1 MFCVISRVCNLPSY
15 EIHRRSI
22 GSDLFFTCPLS
33 FHGSFLIVAT
43 VVFLEFQN
51 KMSKMNSKDKDNKT
65 LHDKLKQF
73 FRINKGNYKSRE
85 DFTLTHDIEKEISSE
100 SPVHHR
106 TKAIK
111 DLCDAV
117 LNQQWEDRAAE
128 RLWNLVQDL
137 LGKDVPRE
145 HRHVTLNFL
154 RCLVQGQYTKLSS
167 LMRVKFFMVV
177 KDHDFPEDIGP
188 RLELLQSLTE
198 NGKDILHLE
207 ERMGPFL
214 LEWMPTVTG
223 GDGKRGAEFL
233 SLLVNVIK
241 FNSAYIDEDIIS
253 GLVQYICHLC
263 YYSNST
269 EVVSG
274 CLETLD
280 AIVCYSNL
288 QSDSLQTFIIAL
300 CRSVNVETYC
310 QISWK
315 IMRNLLGTHM
325 GHSALYT
332 MCRLL
337 QDLNFQRDVRLL
349 RGAVFYVNMGLW
361 GTHRIPKLECT
372 PTSVLP
378 SFYQALQCNHP
389 IVMYEVT
396 LSIQRLVNKYGTELW
411 DPTWSII
418 LDIIEEV
425 ITHTETINQPATRQV
440 SMSLHETINSIE
452 NLLDN
457 NNYKGCVQRFYD
469 LVERCSDTRPE
480 GSILKLIQYR
490 ASTIGP
496 TYYQWQLKLGNLM
509 ERYFKIETRTNIRVE
524 VLDVLTNVIQINRS
538 TYEDQLIERIV
549 VPYLQHIDMDP
560 DITIRNVAT
569 HLLVDLCLECDT
581 KRCLE
586 LLDILEK
593 IINKPFTSD
602 TPVMLDADIKD
613 VKTAVAGVI
622 KILTSKIYH
631 LPSSHAIRAYKVLVN
646 HLEQHYKDPSVFHDV
661 STIRYL
667 IFECFLK
674 IRADTLYHLG
684 FPDPPNTSVTKFSPY
699 LVLEHAATER
709 VNSSAGGNSP
719 PPTSPAPLQH
729 LSCQITHMSLAHA
742 CKAVISCIKQEKDW
756 KVLQLVLKELPQVM
770 QNRALVLSR
779 HSNDIDFFA
788 AALCSMV
795 SDKSLRLPE
804 SLYNVPS
811 KFTLSE
817 FRAHV
822 FPVLASLASY
832 HAHLEPNLQQRLIKC
847 LEVGLTAK
855 CASQCVTSLTT
866 CTLEMRDAMNKLL
879 TEVLLNLSKISA
891 TVHIAIPIL
900 EFLSTLTRLPK
911 VFASFIADQYMSV
924 FAILLPYTNPFKYNH
939 YTVSLAHHVI
949 AVWFLKCRLPF
960 RRDFVKF
967 ITTGLKANVI
977 VPFEEGHLMKS
988 DFSLINEDSSNRKRS
1003 SSLTEQGSRGRRE
1016 RPMMTNRIIGE
1027 SRALDLKPPIDE
1039 ALMTFHVE
1047 LTETCID
1054 LMARYT
1060 FSTYSARPKRL
1071 PTADFLLKEGQSMT
1085 WLLGNR
1091 LITVTT
1097 SGCSNKAMRGG
1108 LCDNCWVACKPGPQS
1123 PEHVKI
1129 SQSNLRRASSSET
1142 AKEEKLSRQSSGGHG
1157 SSNANTAA
1165 NSPTE
1170 ESKKSSEDFET
1181 TRKDMTSDKPEK
1193 DQVEP
1198 SKLEQILNSEKQED
1212 HVLCA
1217 CWCQGWA
1224 EIYVRR
1230 PTGDMSWIMRIQNSM
1245 QFETLM
1251 DFPIYDIM
1259 ALYML
1264 NQDLP
1269 SNKQQESMSEYSGD
1283 EAEDS
1288 VDKNIDQP
1296 QSDHSSMMKSVTSSS
1311 VSSGPIAI
1319 PSSPVRPSP
1328 SRQSSRDSLESL
1340 EEGEEDIRRSRNP
1353 VRRSNSSPEM
1363 SANWKNPFL
1372 SKEKLSLQQ
1381 QVDRD
1386 LSSVDLDAELK
1397 KHAKNA
1403 YTKDMRVSCEAIPE
1417 EIFGMGTTPP
1427 SSDNAADHPTGLRSQ
1442 RSYPGATQ
1450 VTQTIAMS
1458 TSNTVPPSP
1467 TTMQAPGNFLGIQ
1480 ARTTQI
1486 QSTMAK
1492 PPQSPTQIYSRL
1504 SSLDASQKQTS
1515 VSVESKPPIGRNNL
1529 GDKKDE
1535 RPDPSTLP
1543 PLPIPF
1549 RDRGHTISVMS
1560 PVKKSRG
1567 EWDNI
1572 RRGNSPRVKDPPRT
1586 GINPSFVF
1594 LQLYH
1599 TAHFGTTTEKP
1610 LLVPQTTAVQRAVTN
1625 LDRIQPYETHKI
1637 GVLYIGAGQASNE
1650 IEILA
1655 NQHGSLRYT
1664 EFLQRLGTLV
1674 RLKDVDE
1681 SVFLGGLDRN
1691 GENGNF
1697 AYIWQDD
1704 VTQVAFHVATLMPA
1718 KPSDPKCTSKK
1729 QHIGNNYVTVVYNE
1743 SGEPYNIQT
1752 VKGQFNYACVVIQP
1766 LDHGTNQV
1774 TVQAREE
1781 LAEHIGHSE
1790 PKIIS
1795 DQNLAILSRQLA
1807 LHANL
1812 ASMVSS
1818 SLKQNSHNPYAS
1830 NWLERLRHI
1839 KRLRNR
1845 VLQESTSNNSDGA
1858 TDELSPR
1865 SNKRVYMDDFTEY
1878 TT

>member
-1 MFCVISRVCNLPSY
+1 
-15 EIHRRSI
+15 
-22 GSDLFFTCPLS
+22 
-33 FHGSFLIVAT
+33 
-43 VVFLEFQN
+43 
-51 KMSKMNSKDKDNKT
+51 MSSKDKDNKT

-85 DFTLTHDIEKEISSE
+85 DFTLSHDIEKEISPD

-106 TKAIK
+106 TKVIK

-137 LGKDVPRE
+137 LGKDIPRE

-154 RCLVQGQYTKLSS
+154 KCLVQGQYSKLSS

-177 KDHDFPEDIGP
+177 KDHNIPEDIGP

-214 LEWMPTVTG
+214 LEWLPTVTND
-223 GDGKRGAEFL
+223 DGKRGAEFL
-233 SLLVNVIK
+233 SLLVNIIK
-241 FNSAYIDEDIIS
+241 FNSAYIDEHIIS
-253 GLVQYICHLC
+253 GLIQCICHLC
-263 YYSNST
+263 YYSNNT
-269 EVVSG
+269 DVVSG
-274 CLETLD
+274 CLEVLD
-280 AIVCYSNL
+280 AIVCYNNL
-288 QSDSLQTFIIAL
+288 QSDSLQMFIIAL

-337 QDLNFQRDVRLL
+337 QDTNYQRDVRLL

-361 GTHRIPKLECT
+361 GTHRIPKLVCT

-378 SFYQALQCNHP
+378 SFHQALQCNHP

-396 LSIQRLVNKYGTELW
+396 LSIQRLVNKCGAELHE
-411 DPTWSII
+411 PTWSII
-418 LDIIEEV
+418 LDIIEEIIV
-425 ITHTETINQPATRQV
+425 HTETSNQPATKQV
-440 SMSLHETINSIE
+440 SISLHETINNIE
-452 NLLDN
+452 NLLDIN
-457 NNYKGCVQRFYD
+457 HYNGYVQRFYN
-469 LVERCSDTRPE
+469 LVERCSNVRSE
-480 GSILKLIQYR
+480 SSVLKLIEYR
-490 ASTIGP
+490 ASRINP
-496 TYYQWQLKLGNLM
+496 MHHHWQSRLLSLM
-509 ERYFKIETRTNIRVE
+509 ELYYKTDTRTNIRVKA
-524 VLDVLTNVIQINRS
+524 LDVLANVIQVNRS
-538 TYEDQLIERIV
+538 QYEDELIERIV
-549 VPYLQHIDMDP
+549 VPYLQHVDMDP
-560 DITIRNVAT
+560 DITIRNVAAY
-569 HLLVDLCLECDT
+569 LLVDLCVECET

-586 LLDILEK
+586 FLDILEK
-593 IINKPFTSD
+593 IINKPFISD
-602 TPVMLDADIKD
+602 TSISIDADIKD
-613 VKTAVAGVI
+613 VKTAVVGII
-622 KILTSKIYH
+622 KILTFKMYH
-631 LPSSHAIRAYKVLVN
+631 LPSSHAICAYKILVN
-646 HLEQHYKDPSVFHDV
+646 HLEQHYKDPSVFHNV

-667 IFECFLK
+667 IFDCFLK
-674 IRADTLYHLG
+674 IRANTLYHLG
-684 FPDPPNTSVTKFSPY
+684 FLDPSNTTIIRYSPY
-699 LVLEHAATER
+699 LVLEHPPSER
-709 VNSSAGGNSP
+709 MSNAGGSNSP
-719 PPTSPAPLQH
+719 PPASPAPLQH
-729 LSCQITHMSLAHA
+729 ISCQITHMSLTYA

-756 KVLQLVLKELPQVM
+756 KVLQLVLKELPQIM
-770 QNRALVLSR
+770 QNRALILSW
-779 HSNDIDFFA
+779 HSSDIDFFA
-788 AALCSMV
+788 TALCSMV
-795 SDKSLRLPE
+795 SDKNLRLPE
-804 SLYNVPS
+804 SLYNVPL

-817 FRAHV
+817 FRVYV

-847 LEVGLTAK
+847 LEIGLTAK

-866 CTLEMRDAMNKLL
+866 CTLEMRGAMNKLL
-879 TEVLLNLSKISA
+879 TEVLSILTKISA

-911 VFASFIADQYMSV
+911 VFASFIGDQHMSV

-967 ITTGLKANVI
+967 ITTGLRANVI

-988 DFSLINEDSSNRKRS
+988 DFSSINEDSSNRKRS

-1016 RPMMTNRIIGE
+1016 RPIMTNRMIGE

-1039 ALMTFHVE
+1039 ALMNFHIE

-1071 PTADFLLKEGQSMT
+1071 PAADFLLKEGQSMT

-1108 LCDNCWVACKPGPQS
+1108 LCDNCWVACKSRPQS
-1123 PEHVKI
+1123 PEHIKS
-1129 SQSNLRRASSSET
+1129 SQTNLRRLSSLET
-1142 AKEEKLSRQSSGGHG
+1142 GKEEKLSRQSSGGHG
-1157 SSNANTAA
+1157 NSNANATA
-1165 NSPTE
+1165 NCPVE
-1170 ESKKSSEDFET
+1170 ESKKSIDDIDNTKREILMEKNK
-1181 TRKDMTSDKPEK
+1181 KDHKK
-1193 DQVEP
+1193 Q
-1198 SKLEQILNSEKQED
+1198 SKLEQILEIKKDEE

-1245 QFETLM
+1245 QFETPM
-1251 DFPIYDIM
+1251 DFPVHDIM
-1259 ALYML
+1259 ALYMP
-1264 NQDLP
+1264 LP
-1269 SNKQQESMSEYSGD
+1269 NGVLNKQQESTVDYSGD
-1283 EAEDS
+1283 EAEDGL
-1288 VDKNIDQP
+1288 DKNDLP
-1296 QSDHSSMMKSVTSSS
+1296 QSEQSSIMKSMTSSS

-1319 PSSPVRPSP
+1319 PGSPARPSP
-1328 SRQSSRDSLESL
+1328 SRQSSQDSFESL
-1340 EEGEEDIRRSRNP
+1340 EEGEDVDIRRARNP

-1372 SKEKLSLQQ
+1372 NKEKINLQQ
-1381 QVDRD
+1381 FDKD
-1386 LSSVDLDAELK
+1386 LSTMDIDIKLDAELK
-1397 KHAKNA
+1397 KHAK
-1403 YTKDMRVSCEAIPE
+1403 TTFSKDMRVSCEAIPE
-1417 EIFGMGTTPP
+1417 EMFSMGTTPP
-1427 SSDNAADHPTGLRSQ
+1427 SSENTTDHPSTLRSQ

-1450 VTQTIAMS
+1450 ATQITT

-1467 TTMQAPGNFLGIQ
+1467 TTAQAPTNFLTTQ
-1480 ARTTQI
+1480 VRTSQI
-1486 QSTMAK
+1486 QSTGTK
-1492 PPQSPTQIYSRL
+1492 PPQSPTQVYSRL
-1504 SSLDASQKQTS
+1504 VNYDTNQKQIP
-1515 VSVESKPPIGRNNL
+1515 VAIENKPPIGRNL
-1529 GDKKDE
+1529 LIDKKDE

-1560 PVKKSRG
+1560 PVTKSRN
-1567 EWDNI
+1567 EWNTA
-1572 RRGNSPRVKDPPRT
+1572 RRGNSPRIKESPRT

-1637 GVLYIGAGQASNE
+1637 GVLYVGPGQASNE
-1650 IEILA
+1650 VEILA
-1655 NQHGSLRYT
+1655 NQHGSDRYMK
-1664 EFLQRLGTLV
+1664 FLKDLGTLI

-1704 VTQVAFHVATLMPA
+1704 VTQVAFHVATLMPT
-1718 KPSDPKCTSKK
+1718 KQSDPKCTSKK

-1743 SGEPYNIQT
+1743 SGESYNIQT

-1795 DQNLAILSRQLA
+1795 DENLAILARQLA

-1818 SLKQNSHNPYAS
+1818 SLKQSSHNPYAS

-1845 VLQESTSNNSDGA
+1845 VLQESVNNNTDGNSD
-1858 TDELSPR
+1858 DLSPR

>member
-1 MFCVISRVCNLPSY
+1 
-15 EIHRRSI
+15 
-22 GSDLFFTCPLS
+22 
-33 FHGSFLIVAT
+33 
-43 VVFLEFQN
+43 
-51 KMSKMNSKDKDNKT
+51 MSKMSSKDKDNKT

-85 DFTLTHDIEKEISSE
+85 DYTLTTDLEKEISPE

-106 TKAIK
+106 TRAIK

-117 LNQQWEDRAAE
+117 LNQQWEDTAAE
-128 RLWNLVQDL
+128 RLWYLVQDL

-154 RCLVQGQYTKLSS
+154 RCLVQGQYSKLSS

-177 KDHDFPEDIGP
+177 KEHNIPEDIGP

-198 NGKDILHLE
+198 NGKDIIHLE

-214 LEWMPTVTG
+214 LEWMPIVTA
-223 GDGKRGAEFL
+223 GDGKRGSEFL

-241 FNSAYIDEDIIS
+241 FNSAYIDDDIIS

-274 CLETLD
+274 CLEALD

-288 QSDSLQTFIIAL
+288 HSDSLQTFIIAL
-300 CRSVNVETYC
+300 CGSVNVETYC

-337 QDLNFQRDVRLL
+337 QDVNFQRDVRLL

-361 GTHRIPKLECT
+361 GTHKIPKLECT

-378 SFYQALQCNHP
+378 SFYQALKCNHP

-396 LSIQRLVNKYGTELW
+396 LSIQRLVTKYGAELW

-425 ITHTETINQPATRQV
+425 ISHTETSNQPATRQV

-452 NLLDN
+452 NLLDTN
-457 NNYKGCVQRFYD
+457 RYNGCVQRFYE
-469 LVERCSDTRPE
+469 LVDRCSNTRPE
-480 GSILKLIQYR
+480 ASVLKLIEYR
-490 ASTIGP
+490 AHTIGP
-496 TYYQWQLKLGNLM
+496 THHQWQSRLTNLM
-509 ERYFKIETRTNIRVE
+509 ERYYKLETRTNVRVK
-524 VLDVLTNVIQINRS
+524 VLEVLTNVIQVNSRS
-538 TYEDQLIERIV
+538 RYEDELIERIV
-549 VPYLQHIDMDP
+549 VPYFQHIDADS
-560 DITIRNVAT
+560 DITIRNSVAY
-569 HLLVDLCLECDT
+569 LLVDLCLECDT

-586 LLDILEK
+586 LLDIIEK
-593 IINKPFTSD
+593 LINKPFCSD
-602 TPVMLDADIKD
+602 IPIAKDSDIKD
-613 VKTAVAGVI
+613 VKTAVVGVI
-622 KILTSKIYH
+622 KILTLKIYY

-646 HLEQHYKDPSVFHDV
+646 HLDQHYKEPTVFHDV

-674 IRADTLYHLG
+674 IRANTLYHLG
-684 FPDPPNTSVTKFSPY
+684 FPDAQNASVTRFSPY

-709 VNSSAGGNSP
+709 MNSGGGGSSP
-719 PPTSPAPLQH
+719 PPASPAPSH
-729 LSCQITHMSLAHA
+729 LSCQITHMSLSHA
-742 CKAVISCIKQEKDW
+742 CKAVISCIKSEKDW

-779 HSNDIDFFA
+779 HTNDIDCFA
-788 AALCSMV
+788 TALCSMV
-795 SDKSLRLPE
+795 SDKNLRLPE
-804 SLYNVPS
+804 SLYNVPP
-811 KFTLSE
+811 KFTISE
-817 FRAHV
+817 FRVHV

-832 HAHLEPNLQQRLIKC
+832 HAHLDPNLQQRLIKC

-866 CTLEMRDAMNKLL
+866 CILEMRDAMNKLL
-879 TEVLLNLSKISA
+879 SEVLLNLSKISA

-911 VFASFIADQYMSV
+911 VFASFIGDQYMSV
-924 FAILLPYTNPFKYNH
+924 FAILLPYTNPYKYDH

-960 RRDFVKF
+960 RRDFVRF
-967 ITTGLKANVI
+967 IITGLKANVLI
-977 VPFEEGHLMKS
+977 PFEEGHLMKS
-988 DFSLINEDSSNRKRS
+988 DFNFMNEDSSNRKRS

-1016 RPMMTNRIIGE
+1016 RPMMPNRMIGD
-1027 SRALDLKPPIDE
+1027 SKVSDLKPPIDE

-1071 PTADFLLKEGQSMT
+1071 STADFLLKEGQSMT
-1085 WLLGNR
+1085 WLLGNK

-1108 LCDNCWVACKPGPQS
+1108 LCDNCWVVCKPGPQS
-1123 PEHVKI
+1123 PEHTRT
-1129 SQSNLRRASSSET
+1129 SQPNLRRASSTET
-1142 AKEEKLSRQSSGGHG
+1142 AKEDKLSRQSSGGHG
-1157 SSNANTAA
+1157 SSTGNTAA
-1165 NSPTE
+1165 NSPIE
-1170 ESKKSSEDFET
+1170 ESKKA
-1181 TRKDMTSDKPEK
+1181 SDDLEPTKREFPVEK
-1193 DQVEP
+1193 MDKEPVES
-1198 SKLEQILNSEKQED
+1198 SKLEQILNSQKQEE

-1230 PTGDMSWIMRIQNSM
+1230 PTGDMSWIMRIQNST
-1245 QFETLM
+1245 QFEM
-1251 DFPIYDIM
+1251 HVDFPVHDIM
-1259 ALYML
+1259 ALYRP
-1264 NQDLP
+1264 NQDLLQR
-1269 SNKQQESMSEYSGD
+1269 QQESTSEYSGD
-1283 EAEDS
+1283 EGEDTA
-1288 VDKNIDQP
+1288 DKNLDQA
-1296 QSDHSSMMKSVTSSS
+1296 QTDHSCVLKSVTSSS
-1311 VSSGPIAI
+1311 TSSGPIAI
-1319 PSSPVRPSP
+1319 PGSPARPNP

-1340 EEGEEDIRRSRNP
+1340 EDGDDDLRRSRNP

-1372 SKEKLSLQQ
+1372 NKDKLNLQ
-1381 QVDRD
+1381 QVDRE
-1386 LSSVDLDAELK
+1386 LSSVDLEIKLDAESK
-1397 KHAKNA
+1397 NRAKNTYA
-1403 YTKDMRVSCEAIPE
+1403 KDMRVSCEAIPE

-1427 SSDNAADHPTGLRSQ
+1427 SSENASDHPSALRSQ

-1450 VTQTIAMS
+1450 VTQVITT

-1467 TTMQAPGNFLGIQ
+1467 TTLQVQGNFLGVQ
-1480 ARTTQI
+1480 ARTAQI
-1486 QSTMAK
+1486 QSSTAK
-1492 PPQSPTQIYSRL
+1492 PPQSPTQIYPRL
-1504 SSLDASQKQTS
+1504 SSLESGQKQATVGS
-1515 VSVESKPPIGRNNL
+1515 ENKPPIGRNHI

-1535 RPDPSTLP
+1535 RPDPSMLP
-1543 PLPIPF
+1543 PLPLPF

-1560 PVKKSRG
+1560 PVKKSRA
-1567 EWDNI
+1567 EWDTI
-1572 RRGNSPRVKDPPRT
+1572 RKGNSPRVKDPPKA

-1599 TAHFGTTTEKP
+1599 TAHFGSPSEKP
-1610 LLVPQTTAVQRAVTN
+1610 LLVPQTTAEQRAVTN

-1637 GVLYIGAGQASNE
+1637 GVLYVAPGQASNE
-1650 IEILA
+1650 AEILA

-1704 VTQVAFHVATLMPA
+1704 VTQVAFHVATLMPT
-1718 KPSDPKCTSKK
+1718 KSSDPKCTSKK

-1774 TVQAREE
+1774 TVQVKEE
-1781 LAEHIGHSE
+1781 LAKHIRHSE

-1818 SLKQNSHNPYAS
+1818 SLEQNSHSPYAS

-1845 VLQESTSNNSDGA
+1845 VQETTNNNPDGTA
-1858 TDELSPR
+1858 DDLSPR
-1865 SNKRVYMDDFTEY
+1865 SNKRIYIDDFTEY

>member
-1 MFCVISRVCNLPSY
+1 MILRKRLVLKVLYIIVQKQLKICAK
-15 EIHRRSI
+15 
-22 GSDLFFTCPLS
+22 LFS
-33 FHGSFLIVAT
+33 
-43 VVFLEFQN
+43 
-51 KMSKMNSKDKDNKT
+51 
-65 LHDKLKQF
+65 
-73 FRINKGNYKSRE
+73 
-85 DFTLTHDIEKEISSE
+85 ISS
-100 SPVHHR
+100 
-106 TKAIK
+106 
-111 DLCDAV
+111 
-117 LNQQWEDRAAE
+117 
-128 RLWNLVQDL
+128 
-137 LGKDVPRE
+137 GK
-145 HRHVTLNFL
+145 
-154 RCLVQGQYTKLSS
+154 
-167 LMRVKFFMVV
+167 
-177 KDHDFPEDIGP
+177 I
-188 RLELLQSLTE
+188 LELLQSLTE

-207 ERMGPFL
+207 EKMGPFL
-214 LEWMPTVTG
+214 LDWMPVVTA

-263 YYSNST
+263 YYSNSS

-274 CLETLD
+274 CLEALD

-300 CRSVNVETYC
+300 CGSVNVETYC

-337 QDLNFQRDVRLL
+337 QDTNFQRDVRLL

-361 GTHRIPKLECT
+361 GTHRIPKLVCT

-378 SFYQALQCNHP
+378 SFYQALKCNHP

-396 LSIQRLVNKYGTELW
+396 LSIQRLVNKYGPELW

-425 ITHTETINQPATRQV
+425 IAHTETSNQPATRQV
-440 SMSLHETINSIE
+440 FVSLHETINSIE
-452 NLLDN
+452 NLLDSN
-457 NNYKGCVQRFYD
+457 HYNGCVQRFYY
-469 LVERCSDTRPE
+469 LVERCSDTRSE
-480 GSILKLIQYR
+480 NSVLKLIEFR
-490 ASTIGP
+490 AGTIGP
-496 TYYQWQLKLGNLM
+496 THYQWQSKLATLM
-509 ERYFKIETRTNIRVE
+509 ERYYRIETRTNVRMK
-524 VLDVLTNVIQINRS
+524 VLDVLTNVVQVNRS
-538 TYEDQLIERIV
+538 RYEDELIERII
-549 VPYLQHIDMDP
+549 VPYFQHVDMDP
-560 DITIRNVAT
+560 DITIRNGVT
-569 HLLVDLCLECDT
+569 HLLVELCLECDT

-593 IINKPFTSD
+593 VINKPFTSD
-602 TPVMLDADIKD
+602 TPVNRDADIKD
-613 VKTAVAGVI
+613 VKTAVVGVI
-622 KILTSKIYH
+622 KILTSKIYY

-646 HLEQHYKDPSVFHDV
+646 HLEQHYKESSVFHDV

-674 IRADTLYHLG
+674 IRANTLYHLG
-684 FPDPPNTSVTKFSPY
+684 FPDAQNLSVTRFSPY
-699 LVLEHAATER
+699 LVLEHATSER
-709 VNSSAGGNSP
+709 MNSGGGGSSP
-719 PPTSPAPLQH
+719 PPVSPAPLQH

-742 CKAVISCIKQEKDW
+742 CKAVISCIKLEKDW
-756 KVLQLVLKELPQVM
+756 KVLQLVLKELPHVM
-770 QNRALVLSR
+770 QNRALILSR
-779 HSNDIDFFA
+779 HTNDIDHFA

-795 SDKSLRLPE
+795 SDKNLRLPE
-804 SLYNVPS
+804 SLYNVPP

-817 FRAHV
+817 FRVHV

-832 HAHLEPNLQQRLIKC
+832 HAHLEPNLQKCLIKC
-847 LEVGLTAK
+847 LEVGLKTK

-866 CTLEMRDAMNKLL
+866 CILEMRDAMNKLL
-879 TEVLLNLSKISA
+879 SEVLLNLSKISA

-900 EFLSTLTRLPK
+900 EFLSTLTRLPT
-911 VFASFIADQYMSV
+911 VFASFTGDQYMSI
-924 FAILLPYTNPFKYNH
+924 FAILLPYTNPFKYDH

-960 RRDFVKF
+960 RRDFVRF

-988 DFSLINEDSSNRKRS
+988 DFNFVNEDSSNRKRS

-1016 RPMMTNRIIGE
+1016 RPIMANRMIGDNKV
-1027 SRALDLKPPIDE
+1027 SDLKPPIDE

-1071 PTADFLLKEGQSMT
+1071 PAADFLLKEGQSMT
-1085 WLLGNR
+1085 WLLGNK

-1108 LCDNCWVACKPGPQS
+1108 LCDNCWVACKSGPQS
-1123 PEHVKI
+1123 PEHARA
-1129 SQSNLRRASSSET
+1129 SQSNLRRASSAEA
-1142 AKEEKLSRQSSGGHG
+1142 AKEDKLSRQSSGGHG
-1157 SSNANTAA
+1157 SSTVNTAA

-1170 ESKKSSEDFET
+1170 ELKKTDELDIT
-1181 TRKDMTSDKPEK
+1181 KKDYPVEKIEK
-1193 DQVEP
+1193 DQIEP
-1198 SKLEQILNSEKQED
+1198 SKLGQILNSEKQEE

-1230 PTGDMSWIMRIQNSM
+1230 PTGDISWIMRIQNSM
-1245 QFETLM
+1245 QFETNV
-1251 DFPIYDIM
+1251 DFPLYDIM
-1259 ALYML
+1259 ALYRP
-1264 NQDLP
+1264 NQYMQQ
-1269 SNKQQESMSEYSGD
+1269 KQQESTSECSGD
-1283 EAEDS
+1283 EAEDTS
-1288 VDKNIDQP
+1288 DKNMDQV
-1296 QSDHSSMMKSVTSSS
+1296 QGDYNVMKSVISF
-1311 VSSGPIAI
+1311 VSSGPITI
-1319 PSSPVRPSP
+1319 PSSPARPSP

-1340 EEGEEDIRRSRNP
+1340 EDGEDDLRRSRNP

-1372 SKEKLSLQQ
+1372 NKEKLNLQQ
-1381 QVDRD
+1381 LERD
-1386 LSSVDLDAELK
+1386 ISSTDSEVKLEAELK
-1397 KHAKNA
+1397 KHAKNTYA
-1403 YTKDMRVSCEAIPE
+1403 KDMRVSCEAIPE
-1417 EIFGMGTTPP
+1417 EMFGMGTTPP
-1427 SSDNAADHPTGLRSQ
+1427 SENISDHPVALRSQ

-1450 VTQTIAMS
+1450 VTQIITTT

-1467 TTMQAPGNFLGIQ
+1467 TTVQVQANFLGVQ
-1480 ARTTQI
+1480 GRTTQI
-1486 QSTMAK
+1486 QSSIAK
-1492 PPQSPTQIYSRL
+1492 QPQSPTQIYPRL
-1504 SSLDASQKQTS
+1504 SSLDSGQKQVPLGS
-1515 VSVESKPPIGRNNL
+1515 DNKPPIGRNHL
-1529 GDKKDE
+1529 ADKQKDDK
-1535 RPDPSTLP
+1535 PDPSMLP
-1543 PLPIPF
+1543 PLPLPF

-1560 PVKKSRG
+1560 PVKKSRA

-1572 RRGNSPRVKDPPRT
+1572 HRGNSPRVKETPKT

-1599 TAHFGTTTEKP
+1599 TAHFGAPSEKP

-1637 GVLYIGAGQASNE
+1637 GVLYVGPGQASNE
-1650 IEILA
+1650 TEILA

-1704 VTQVAFHVATLMPA
+1704 VTQVAFHVATLMPT
-1718 KPSDPKCTSKK
+1718 KLSDPKCTSKK

-1766 LDHGTNQV
+1766 LDYGTNQV
-1774 TVQAREE
+1774 TVQVKEE
-1781 LAEHIGHSE
+1781 LAKHIRHSE

-1818 SLKQNSHNPYAS
+1818 SLEQNSHNPYAS

-1845 VLQESTSNNSDGA
+1845 VLQESINNNPDGA
-1858 TDELSPR
+1858 TDDLSPR
-1865 SNKRVYMDDFTEY
+1865 SNKRIYMDDFTEY

>member
-1 MFCVISRVCNLPSY
+1 
-15 EIHRRSI
+15 
-22 GSDLFFTCPLS
+22 
-33 FHGSFLIVAT
+33 
-43 VVFLEFQN
+43 
-51 KMSKMNSKDKDNKT
+51 MSKMSSKDKDNKT

-73 FRINKGNYKSRE
+73 FRINRGNYKSRE
-85 DFTLTHDIEKEISSE
+85 DFTLTHDLEKEISPE

-128 RLWNLVQDL
+128 RLWYLVQDL
-137 LGKDVPRE
+137 LDKDVPRE

-154 RCLVQGQYTKLSS
+154 RCLVQGQYSKLSS

-177 KDHDFPEDIGP
+177 KEHNILEDIGP

-214 LEWMPTVTG
+214 LEWMPTVTA

-263 YYSNST
+263 YYSNSS

-274 CLETLD
+274 CLEALD

-300 CRSVNVETYC
+300 CGSVNVETYC

-337 QDLNFQRDVRLL
+337 QDTNFQRDVRVL

-361 GTHRIPKLECT
+361 GPHRIKKLECT

-378 SFYQALQCNHP
+378 SFYQALKCNHP
-389 IVMYEVT
+389 IVMYEVI
-396 LSIQRLVNKYGTELW
+396 LSIQRLVNKYGAELW

-425 ITHTETINQPATRQV
+425 ISHIETSNQPATRQV
-440 SMSLHETINSIE
+440 SVNLHETINSIE
-452 NLLDN
+452 NLLDSSHYN
-457 NNYKGCVQRFYD
+457 GCVQRFYD

-480 GSILKLIQYR
+480 CSVLKLIEYR
-490 ASTIGP
+490 AHTIGP
-496 TYYQWQLKLGNLM
+496 THYQWQPRLAGLM
-509 ERYFKIETRTNIRVE
+509 ERYYKIETRTNVRVK
-524 VLDVLTNVIQINRS
+524 VLEVLTNVIQVNRS
-538 TYEDQLIERIV
+538 RYEDELIERII
-549 VPYLQHIDMDP
+549 VPYFQHVDMDP
-560 DITIRNVAT
+560 DIIIRNGVA
-569 HLLVDLCLECDT
+569 HLLVDVCLECDT

-593 IINKPFTSD
+593 VINKPFSSD
-602 TPVMLDADIKD
+602 TPVTKDHDVKD
-613 VKTAVAGVI
+613 VKTAVVGVI
-622 KILTSKIYH
+622 KILMSKIYH
-631 LPSSHAIRAYKVLVN
+631 LPSNHAIRAYKVLVN
-646 HLEQHYKDPSVFHDV
+646 YLEQHYKEQSVFHDV

-674 IRADTLYHLG
+674 VRANKLYHLG
-684 FPDPPNTSVTKFSPY
+684 FPDAQNSIVTKFSPY
-699 LVLEHAATER
+699 VVLEHAATER
-709 VNSSAGGNSP
+709 MNSGGGGSSP
-719 PPTSPAPLQH
+719 PPVSPAPLQH
-729 LSCQITHMSLAHA
+729 LSCQITHISLAHA
-742 CKAVISCIKQEKDW
+742 CKAVISCIKSEKDW
-756 KVLQLVLKELPQVM
+756 KVLQLVLKELPQIM
-770 QNRALVLSR
+770 QNRALILSR
-779 HSNDIDFFA
+779 YTNDIDYFA
-788 AALCSMV
+788 NALCSMV

-804 SLYNVPS
+804 SLYNVPA
-811 KFTLSE
+811 KFTISE
-817 FRAHV
+817 FRIHV

-866 CTLEMRDAMNKLL
+866 CILEMRDTMNKLL
-879 TEVLLNLSKISA
+879 SEVLLNLSKISA

-911 VFASFIADQYMSV
+911 VFASFIGDQYMSV
-924 FAILLPYTNPFKYNH
+924 FAILLPYTNPFKYDH

-988 DFSLINEDSSNRKRS
+988 DFNFVNEDSSNRKRS

-1016 RPMMTNRIIGE
+1016 RPIMANRMIGDNKV
-1027 SRALDLKPPIDE
+1027 SSKQADLKPPIDE

-1071 PTADFLLKEGQSMT
+1071 PAADFLLKEGQSMT
-1085 WLLGNR
+1085 WLLGNK

-1108 LCDNCWVACKPGPQS
+1108 LCDNCWVACKPGSQS
-1123 PEHVKI
+1123 PDNAKA
-1129 SQSNLRRASSSET
+1129 SQSSLRRASSTET
-1142 AKEEKLSRQSSGGHG
+1142 AKEDKLSRQSSGGHG
-1157 SSNANTAA
+1157 SSTGNTAA

-1170 ESKKSSEDFET
+1170 ESKKNSEDLDATKNYVSE
-1181 TRKDMTSDKPEK
+1181 KLDK
-1193 DQVEP
+1193 DQAES
-1198 SKLEQILNSEKQED
+1198 SKLEQILNSEKQEE

-1245 QFETLM
+1245 QFETNI
-1251 DFPIYDIM
+1251 DFPVHDIM
-1259 ALYML
+1259 ALYRL
-1264 NQDLP
+1264 NQY
-1269 SNKQQESMSEYSGD
+1269 SVQKQQESTSECSGD
-1283 EAEDS
+1283 EAEDI
-1288 VDKNIDQP
+1288 VDRTVDQP
-1296 QSDHSSMMKSVTSSS
+1296 RNDYITKSVMSS

-1319 PSSPVRPSP
+1319 PGSPARPSP

-1340 EEGEEDIRRSRNP
+1340 EDGDDDLRRSRNP

-1372 SKEKLSLQQ
+1372 NKEKINLQ

-1386 LSSVDLDAELK
+1386 LSSADVEVKLEAELK

-1417 EIFGMGTTPP
+1417 EMFGMGTTPP
-1427 SSDNAADHPTGLRSQ
+1427 SENISDHPTALRSQ

-1450 VTQTIAMS
+1450 VSQIISTT

-1467 TTMQAPGNFLGIQ
+1467 TTIQAQGNFLGVQ
-1480 ARTTQI
+1480 GRATQI
-1486 QSTMAK
+1486 QSSISK
-1492 PPQSPTQIYSRL
+1492 PPQSPTQIYPRL
-1504 SSLDASQKQTS
+1504 SSLDSGQKQMPLGS
-1515 VSVESKPPIGRNNL
+1515 DSKPPIGRNHL
-1529 GDKKDE
+1529 ADKKDE
-1535 RPDPSTLP
+1535 KPDPSMLP
-1543 PLPIPF
+1543 PLPLHF

-1560 PVKKSRG
+1560 PVKKSRA

-1572 RRGNSPRVKDPPRT
+1572 RRGNSPRIKETSKT
-1586 GINPSFVF
+1586 GVNPSFVF

-1599 TAHFGTTTEKP
+1599 TAHFGSPSEKP

-1637 GVLYIGAGQASNE
+1637 GVLYVGPGQASNE
-1650 IEILA
+1650 TEILA

-1674 RLKDVDE
+1674 LLKDVDE

-1704 VTQVAFHVATLMPA
+1704 VTQVAFHVATLMPT

-1774 TVQAREE
+1774 TVQVKEE
-1781 LAEHIGHSE
+1781 LAKHIRHSE

-1812 ASMVSS
+1812 ASMISS
-1818 SLKQNSHNPYAS
+1818 SLEQNRHNPYAS

-1839 KRLRNR
+1839 KRLRKR
-1845 VLQESTSNNSDGA
+1845 VLQESTHNNPDGA
-1858 TDELSPR
+1858 TDDLSPR
-1865 SNKRVYMDDFTEY
+1865 SNNVSNDRKRIYMDDFTEY

>member
-1 MFCVISRVCNLPSY
+1 
-15 EIHRRSI
+15 
-22 GSDLFFTCPLS
+22 
-33 FHGSFLIVAT
+33 
-43 VVFLEFQN
+43 
-51 KMSKMNSKDKDNKT
+51 MSSKDKDNKT

-85 DFTLTHDIEKEISSE
+85 DFTLTHDLEKEISPE

-117 LNQQWEDRAAE
+117 LNQQWEDVAE
-128 RLWNLVQDL
+128 RLWYLVQDL
-137 LGKDVPRE
+137 LEKDVPRE

-154 RCLVQGQYTKLSS
+154 RCLVQGQYSKLSS

-177 KDHDFPEDIGP
+177 KEHNIPEDIGP

-198 NGKDILHLE
+198 NGKDISHLE

-214 LEWMPTVTG
+214 LEWMPVITT
-223 GDGKRGAEFL
+223 GDGRRGAEFL

-263 YYSNST
+263 YYSNSS

-274 CLETLD
+274 CLEALD
-280 AIVCYSNL
+280 AIVCYNNL

-300 CRSVNVETYC
+300 CGSVNVETYC

-337 QDLNFQRDVRLL
+337 QDANFQRDVRLL
-349 RGAVFYVNMGLW
+349 RGAVFYVNM
-361 GTHRIPKLECT
+361 
-372 PTSVLP
+372 VL
-378 SFYQALQCNHP
+378 FITLLFLKALKCNHP

-396 LSIQRLVNKYGTELW
+396 LSIQRLVNKYGAELW

-418 LDIIEEV
+418 
-425 ITHTETINQPATRQV
+425 
-440 SMSLHETINSIE
+440 
-452 NLLDN
+452 
-457 NNYKGCVQRFYD
+457 
-469 LVERCSDTRPE
+469 E
-480 GSILKLIQYR
+480 GSVLKLIEYR
-490 ASTIGP
+490 ARTIGP
-496 TYYQWQLKLGNLM
+496 THYQWQSKLANLM
-509 ERYFKIETRTNIRVE
+509 ERYYKIETRTSIRMK
-524 VLDVLTNVIQINRS
+524 VLDVLTNVIQVNRS
-538 TYEDQLIERIV
+538 RYEDELIERII
-549 VPYLQHIDMDP
+549 VPYFQHVDLDS
-560 DITIRNVAT
+560 DIIIRNGVVY
-569 HLLVDLCLECDT
+569 LLVDICLECDT

-593 IINKPFTSD
+593 VINKPFTSD
-602 TPVMLDADIKD
+602 TPVTKDADIKD
-613 VKTAVAGVI
+613 VKTAAVGVI
-622 KILTSKIYH
+622 KILIAKIYY

-646 HLEQHYKDPSVFHDV
+646 HLEQHYKEPSVFHDV

-674 IRADTLYHLG
+674 IRANTLYHLG
-684 FPDPPNTSVTKFSPY
+684 FPDAQNSSVTRFSPY
-699 LVLEHAATER
+699 LVLEHATAER
-709 VNSSAGGNSP
+709 MNSGGGGSSP
-719 PPTSPAPLQH
+719 PPVSPAPLQH

-742 CKAVISCIKQEKDW
+742 CKAVISCIKLEKDW

-770 QNRALVLSR
+770 QNRALILSR
-779 HSNDIDFFA
+779 HTNDIDYFA

-804 SLYNVPS
+804 SLYNVPP

-817 FRAHV
+817 FRVHV

-866 CTLEMRDAMNKLL
+866 CILEMRDAMNKLL
-879 TEVLLNLSKISA
+879 SEVLLNLSKIS
-891 TVHIAIPIL
+891 
-900 EFLSTLTRLPK
+900 LTRLPK
-911 VFASFIADQYMSV
+911 VFASFIGDQYMSV
-924 FAILLPYTNPFKYNH
+924 FAILLPYTNPFKYDH

-960 RRDFVKF
+960 RRDFVRF
-967 ITTGLKANVI
+967 ITT
-977 VPFEEGHLMKS
+977 
-988 DFSLINEDSSNRKRS
+988 
-1003 SSLTEQGSRGRRE
+1003 GSRGRRE
-1016 RPMMTNRIIGE
+1016 RPIMANRMIGDNKV
-1027 SRALDLKPPIDE
+1027 SDLKPPIDE

-1071 PTADFLLKEGQSMT
+1071 PAADFLLKEGQSMT
-1085 WLLGNR
+1085 WLLGNK

-1108 LCDNCWVACKPGPQS
+1108 LCDNCWVACKPGLQS
-1123 PEHVKI
+1123 PEHGKA
-1129 SQSNLRRASSSET
+1129 SQSNLRRASSTET
-1142 AKEEKLSRQSSGGHG
+1142 AKEDKLSRQSSGGHG
-1157 SSNANTAA
+1157 NSTANTAA

-1170 ESKKSSEDFET
+1170 ESKKTSEDLDVTKKNYPAEKT
-1181 TRKDMTSDKPEK
+1181 DK
-1193 DQVEP
+1193 DQIES
-1198 SKLEQILNSEKQED
+1198 SKLEQILNSEKQEE

-1245 QFETLM
+1245 QFETNI
-1251 DFPIYDIM
+1251 DFPVYDIM
-1259 ALYML
+1259 ALYRP
-1264 NQDLP
+1264 NQDLMQ
-1269 SNKQQESMSEYSGD
+1269 KQQESTSECSGD
-1283 EAEDS
+1283 EIEDIA
-1288 VDKNIDQP
+1288 DKNVDQVR
-1296 QSDHSSMMKSVTSSS
+1296 SDHNVMKSVISS

-1319 PSSPVRPSP
+1319 PGSPARPSP

-1340 EEGEEDIRRSRNP
+1340 EDGEDDLRRSRNP

-1372 SKEKLSLQQ
+1372 NKEKLNLQ

-1386 LSSVDLDAELK
+1386 ISSADIEVKLDAELK
-1397 KHAKNA
+1397 KHAKNTYA
-1403 YTKDMRVSCEAIPE
+1403 KDMRVSCEAIPE
-1417 EIFGMGTTPP
+1417 EMFGMGTTPP
-1427 SSDNAADHPTGLRSQ
+1427 SENASDHPSALRSQ

-1450 VTQTIAMS
+1450 VTQIITTT

-1467 TTMQAPGNFLGIQ
+1467 TTVQVQGNFLGVQ
-1480 ARTTQI
+1480 GRTTQI
-1486 QSTMAK
+1486 QSSTTK
-1492 PPQSPTQIYSRL
+1492 PPQSPTQIYPRL
-1504 SSLDASQKQTS
+1504 SSLDSGQKNMLLGS
-1515 VSVESKPPIGRNNL
+1515 DCKPPIGRNHL
-1529 GDKKDE
+1529 PDKQKDE
-1535 RPDPSTLP
+1535 KPDPSMLP
-1543 PLPIPF
+1543 PLPLPF

-1572 RRGNSPRVKDPPRT
+1572 RRGNSPRVKDTPKT

-1599 TAHFGTTTEKP
+1599 TAHFGSPSEKP

-1637 GVLYIGAGQASNE
+1637 GVLYVGPGQASNE
-1650 IEILA
+1650 TEILA

-1704 VTQVAFHVATLMPA
+1704 VTQVAFHVATLMPT
-1718 KPSDPKCTSKK
+1718 KLSDPKCTSKK

-1774 TVQAREE
+1774 TVQVKEE
-1781 LAEHIGHSE
+1781 LAKHIRHSE

-1818 SLKQNSHNPYAS
+1818 SLEQNSHNPYAS

-1845 VLQESTSNNSDGA
+1845 VLQESINNNPDGA
-1858 TDELSPR
+1858 TDDLSPR
-1865 SNKRVYMDDFTEY
+1865 SNKRIYMDDFTEY

>member
-1 MFCVISRVCNLPSY
+1 
-15 EIHRRSI
+15 
-22 GSDLFFTCPLS
+22 
-33 FHGSFLIVAT
+33 
-43 VVFLEFQN
+43 
-51 KMSKMNSKDKDNKT
+51 MSSKDKDNKT

-73 FRINKGNYKSRE
+73 FRINKGNYKNRE
-85 DFTLTHDIEKEISSE
+85 DFTLTHELEKEISPE

-111 DLCDAV
+111 DLCEAV
-117 LNQQWEDRAAE
+117 LHQQWEDKAAE
-128 RLWNLVQDL
+128 RLWYLVQDL
-137 LGKDVPRE
+137 LEKDVSRE

-154 RCLVQGQYTKLSS
+154 RCLVQGQYSKLSS

-177 KDHDFPEDIGP
+177 KEHNIPEDIGP
-188 RLELLQSLTE
+188 R
-198 NGKDILHLE
+198 
-207 ERMGPFL
+207 
-214 LEWMPTVTG
+214 
-223 GDGKRGAEFL
+223 
-233 SLLVNVIK
+233 
-241 FNSAYIDEDIIS
+241 
-253 GLVQYICHLC
+253 YICHLC
-263 YYSNST
+263 YYSNSS

-274 CLETLD
+274 CLEALD

-300 CRSVNVETYC
+300 CGSVNVETYC

-337 QDLNFQRDVRLL
+337 QDTNFQRDVRLL

-361 GTHRIPKLECT
+361 GTHRIPKLVCT

-378 SFYQALQCNHP
+378 SFYQALKCNHP

-396 LSIQRLVNKYGTELW
+396 LSIQRLVNKYGPELW

-425 ITHTETINQPATRQV
+425 IAHTESSNQPATKQV
-440 SMSLHETINSIE
+440 FVSLHETINSIE
-452 NLLDN
+452 NLLDSN
-457 NNYKGCVQRFYD
+457 HYNGCIQRFYH
-469 LVERCSDTRPE
+469 LVERCSDTRSE
-480 GSILKLIQYR
+480 NSVLKLIEFR
-490 ASTIGP
+490 AGTIGP
-496 TYYQWQLKLGNLM
+496 THYQWQSKLATLM
-509 ERYFKIETRTNIRVE
+509 ERYYRIETRTNVRMK
-524 VLDVLTNVIQINRS
+524 VLDVLTNVVQVNRS
-538 TYEDQLIERIV
+538 RYEDELIERII
-549 VPYLQHIDMDP
+549 VPYFQHVDMDP
-560 DITIRNVAT
+560 DITIRNGVT
-569 HLLVDLCLECDT
+569 YLLVELCFECDT

-593 IINKPFTSD
+593 VINKPFTSD
-602 TPVMLDADIKD
+602 TPVNRDADIKD
-613 VKTAVAGVI
+613 VKTAVVGVI
-622 KILTSKIYH
+622 KILTSKIYY

-646 HLEQHYKDPSVFHDV
+646 HLEQHYKESSVFHDV

-674 IRADTLYHLG
+674 IRANTLYHLG
-684 FPDPPNTSVTKFSPY
+684 FPDAQNSSVTRFSPY
-699 LVLEHAATER
+699 LVLEHATSER
-709 VNSSAGGNSP
+709 MNSGGGGSSP
-719 PPTSPAPLQH
+719 PPVSPAPLQH
-729 LSCQITHMSLAHA
+729 LSCQITYMSLAHA
-742 CKAVISCIKQEKDW
+742 CKAVISCIKLEKDW

-770 QNRALVLSR
+770 QNRALILSR
-779 HSNDIDFFA
+779 HTNDIDHFA

-804 SLYNVPS
+804 SLYNVPP

-817 FRAHV
+817 FRVHV

-866 CTLEMRDAMNKLL
+866 CILEMRDAMNKLL
-879 TEVLLNLSKISA
+879 SEVLLNLSKISA

-911 VFASFIADQYMSV
+911 VFASFIGDQYMSV
-924 FAILLPYTNPFKYNH
+924 FAILLPYTNPFKYDH

-960 RRDFVKF
+960 RRDFVRF

-988 DFSLINEDSSNRKRS
+988 DFNFVNEDSSNRKRS

-1016 RPMMTNRIIGE
+1016 RPIMANRMIGDNKV
-1027 SRALDLKPPIDE
+1027 SDLKPPIDE

-1071 PTADFLLKEGQSMT
+1071 PAADFLLKEGQSMT
-1085 WLLGNR
+1085 WLLGNK

-1108 LCDNCWVACKPGPQS
+1108 LCDNCWVACKSGPQS
-1123 PEHVKI
+1123 PEHARA
-1129 SQSNLRRASSSET
+1129 SQSNLRRASSTET
-1142 AKEEKLSRQSSGGHG
+1142 AKEDKLSRQSSGGHG
-1157 SSNANTAA
+1157 SSTANTAA

-1170 ESKKSSEDFET
+1170 ELKKTDDLDIT
-1181 TRKDMTSDKPEK
+1181 KKDYPAERTEK
-1193 DQVEP
+1193 DQIES
-1198 SKLEQILNSEKQED
+1198 SKLGQILNSEKQEE

-1230 PTGDMSWIMRIQNSM
+1230 PTGDISWIMRIQNSM
-1245 QFETLM
+1245 QFETNM
-1251 DFPIYDIM
+1251 DFPLYDIM
-1259 ALYML
+1259 ALYRP
-1264 NQDLP
+1264 NQYMQQ
-1269 SNKQQESMSEYSGD
+1269 KQQESTSECSGD
-1283 EAEDS
+1283 EAEDTS
-1288 VDKNIDQP
+1288 DKNMDQMRG
-1296 QSDHSSMMKSVTSSS
+1296 DYNVMKSVISF

-1319 PSSPVRPSP
+1319 PSSPARPSP

-1340 EEGEEDIRRSRNP
+1340 EDGEDDLRRSRNP

-1372 SKEKLSLQQ
+1372 NKEKLNLQQ
-1381 QVDRD
+1381 LERD
-1386 LSSVDLDAELK
+1386 VSSTDSEVKLEAELK
-1397 KHAKNA
+1397 KHAKNTYA
-1403 YTKDMRVSCEAIPE
+1403 KDMRVSCEAIPE
-1417 EIFGMGTTPP
+1417 EMFGMGTTPP
-1427 SSDNAADHPTGLRSQ
+1427 SENISDHPAALRSQ

-1450 VTQTIAMS
+1450 VTQIITTT

-1467 TTMQAPGNFLGIQ
+1467 TTVQVQGNFLGVQ
-1480 ARTTQI
+1480 GRTTQI
-1486 QSTMAK
+1486 QSSIVK
-1492 PPQSPTQIYSRL
+1492 QPQSPTQIYPRL
-1504 SSLDASQKQTS
+1504 SSLDSGQKQVPLGS
-1515 VSVESKPPIGRNNL
+1515 DSKPPIGRNHL
-1529 GDKKDE
+1529 ADKQKDDK
-1535 RPDPSTLP
+1535 PDPSMLP
-1543 PLPIPF
+1543 PLPLPF

-1560 PVKKSRG
+1560 PVKKPRT

-1572 RRGNSPRVKDPPRT
+1572 RRGNSPRVKETPKT

-1599 TAHFGTTTEKP
+1599 TAHFGAPSEKP

-1637 GVLYIGAGQASNE
+1637 GVLYVGPGQASNE
-1650 IEILA
+1650 TEILA

-1704 VTQVAFHVATLMPA
+1704 VTQVAFHVATLMPT
-1718 KPSDPKCTSKK
+1718 KLSDPKCTSKK

-1766 LDHGTNQV
+1766 LDYGTNQV
-1774 TVQAREE
+1774 TVQVKEE
-1781 LAEHIGHSE
+1781 LAKHIRHSE

-1818 SLKQNSHNPYAS
+1818 SLEQNSHNPYAS

-1845 VLQESTSNNSDGA
+1845 VLQESINNNPDGA
-1858 TDELSPR
+1858 TDDLSPR
-1865 SNKRVYMDDFTEY
+1865 SNKRIHMDDFTEY

>member
-1 MFCVISRVCNLPSY
+1 
-15 EIHRRSI
+15 
-22 GSDLFFTCPLS
+22 
-33 FHGSFLIVAT
+33 
-43 VVFLEFQN
+43 
-51 KMSKMNSKDKDNKT
+51 MSKMNSKDKDNKT

-73 FRINKGNYKSRE
+73 FRINKGSYKSRE
-85 DFTLTHDIEKEISSE
+85 DFTLTHDIEKEISPD

-111 DLCDAV
+111 ELSDAV

-128 RLWNLVQDL
+128 RLWSLVQDL
-137 LGKDVPRE
+137 LAKDVPRE
-145 HRHVTLNFL
+145 YRHLTLNFL
-154 RCLVQGQYTKLSS
+154 KCLVQGQYSKLSS

-177 KDHDFPEDIGP
+177 KEYDIPEDIGP
-188 RLELLQSLTE
+188 RLELLQTLTE
-198 NGKDILHLE
+198 HGKDILHLE

-214 LEWMPTVTG
+214 LEWMPTVTA

-241 FNSAYIDEDIIS
+241 FNSAYIDEDIVS
-253 GLVQYICHLC
+253 GLVQYISHLC
-263 YYSNST
+263 YYSNNT

-274 CLETLD
+274 CLEALD
-280 AIVCYSNL
+280 AIMCYSNL

-310 QISWK
+310 QTSWK

-325 GHSALYT
+325 GHCALYT

-337 QDLNFQRDVRLL
+337 QDVNFQRDVRLL

-361 GTHRIPKLECT
+361 GAHRIPKLECT
-372 PTSVLP
+372 PASVLP

-396 LSIQRLVNKYGTELW
+396 LSIQRLVNKYGNELW

-418 LDIIEEV
+418 LDIIEQI
-425 ITHTETINQPATRQV
+425 ITHTETSNQPATRQV
-440 SMSLHETINSIE
+440 SISLHETITNIE
-452 NLLDN
+452 SLLDA
-457 NNYKGCVQRFYD
+457 NNYNGCIQRFYD
-469 LVERCSDTRPE
+469 LVERCSDSRPE
-480 GSILKLIQYR
+480 GSVLKLIEYR

-496 TYYQWQLKLGNLM
+496 TYYQWQAKLGSLM
-509 ERYFKIETRTNIRVE
+509 ERYYKNETRTTIRMK
-524 VLDVLTNVIQINRS
+524 VLDVLTNVIRVNRS
-538 TYEDQLIERIV
+538 RYEDELIERIV
-549 VPYLQHIDMDP
+549 VPHTQHVDIDP
-560 DITIRNVAT
+560 DITIRTVTAN
-569 HLLVDLCLECDT
+569 LLIDLCLECDT
-581 KRCLE
+581 KRCIE

-602 TPVMLDADIKD
+602 IPISMDADIKD
-613 VKTAVAGVI
+613 VKTAVVGII
-622 KILTSKIYH
+622 KIFTSKIYR
-631 LPSSHAIRAYKVLVN
+631 LPSSHAIYAYKVLVN
-646 HLEQHYKDPSVFHDV
+646 HLEQHYKEPSVFHDV
-661 STIRYL
+661 STTRYL

-674 IRADTLYHLG
+674 IRANSLCHLG
-684 FPDPPNTSVTKFSPY
+684 MLEAPNATRFSPY
-699 LVLEHAATER
+699 LVLEHGATER
-709 VNSSAGGNSP
+709 MNSAGGGNSP
-719 PPTSPAPLQH
+719 PPASPVPLQH
-729 LSCQITHMSLAHA
+729 LSCHITPMSLTHG
-742 CKAVISCIKQEKDW
+742 CKTIISCIKQEKDW
-756 KVLQLVLKELPQVM
+756 KVLYLILKELPQVM

-779 HSNDIDFFA
+779 HNDIDFFA

-804 SLYNVPS
+804 SLYNVPP

-817 FRAHV
+817 FRVYV

-855 CASQCVTSLTT
+855 CASQCVTSLTI

-891 TVHIAIPIL
+891 TVYIAIPIL

-911 VFASFIADQYMSV
+911 VFASFIGDQYMSV

-967 ITTGLKANVI
+967 IITGLKANVI

-988 DFSLINEDSSNRKRS
+988 DFSIINEDSSNRKRS

-1016 RPMMTNRIIGE
+1016 RPIMANRMIGE

-1039 ALMTFHVE
+1039 ALMNFHIE

-1060 FSTYSARPKRL
+1060 FSNYSARPKRL
-1071 PTADFLLKEGQSMT
+1071 PAADFLLKEGQSMT
-1085 WLLGNR
+1085 WILGNK

-1108 LCDNCWVACKPGPQS
+1108 LCDNCWAACKPGLLLLD
-1123 PEHVKI
+1123 HTRT
-1129 SQSNLRRASSSET
+1129 SQSNLQRTSSVET
-1142 AKEEKLSRQSSGGHG
+1142 SKEDKLSRQSSGGHG
-1157 SSNANTAA
+1157 SSTANTAT

-1170 ESKKSSEDFET
+1170 ESKKSTED
-1181 TRKDMTSDKPEK
+1181 SDSVKKEFLIEKTDK
-1193 DQVEP
+1193 DQIEL
-1198 SKLEQILNSEKQED
+1198 SKLGQILNSDKQD
-1212 HVLCA
+1212 GHILCA

-1230 PTGDMSWIMRIQNSM
+1230 PTGDMSWITRIQNST
-1245 QFETLM
+1245 QFETPM
-1251 DFPIYDIM
+1251 DFPAHDIM
-1259 ALYML
+1259 ALYMP
-1264 NQDLP
+1264 NQDIIP
-1269 SNKQQESMSEYSGD
+1269 NKQQEAASEYSDD
-1283 EAEDS
+1283 EAEDIPN
-1288 VDKNIDQP
+1288 KNIN
-1296 QSDHSSMMKSVTSSS
+1296 QSQSESSVKSVLSS

-1319 PSSPVRPSP
+1319 PGSPARPSP

-1340 EEGEEDIRRSRNP
+1340 EEGEEDMRRSRNP

-1372 SKEKLSLQQ
+1372 NKEKLNVQQ
-1381 QVDRD
+1381 QLDKDFTCSD
-1386 LSSVDLDAELK
+1386 LEIKLDAELK
-1397 KHAKNA
+1397 KHSKNI

-1427 SSDNAADHPTGLRSQ
+1427 SSENIGDHPSALRSQ

-1450 VTQTIAMS
+1450 VTQTIS
-1458 TSNTVPPSP
+1458 VTVSNTVPPSP
-1467 TTMQAPGNFLGIQ
+1467 TTVQAPGNYLGIQ
-1480 ARTTQI
+1480 IRPTQI
-1486 QSTMAK
+1486 QSSTSKA
-1492 PPQSPTQIYSRL
+1492 PQSPTQIYSRL
-1504 SSLDASQKQTS
+1504 SSLDYSQKQM
-1515 VSVESKPPIGRNNL
+1515 SVENKPPVGRNF
-1529 GDKKDE
+1529 GDKQKDE
-1535 RPDPSTLP
+1535 RPDPSMLP
-1543 PLPIPF
+1543 PLPITIPF

-1567 EWDNI
+1567 EWDNM

-1599 TAHFGTTTEKP
+1599 AAHFGTTTEKP
-1610 LLVPQTTAVQRAVTN
+1610 LLVPQTTAIQRAVTN

-1637 GVLYIGAGQASNE
+1637 GVLYVGPGQASNE
-1650 IEILA
+1650 TEILA
-1655 NQHGSLRYT
+1655 NQHGPLRYT
-1664 EFLQRLGTLV
+1664 EFLKRLGTLI

-1681 SVFLGGLDRN
+1681 NVFLGGLDRN
-1691 GENGNF
+1691 GENGDF

-1704 VTQVAFHVATLMPA
+1704 VTQVAFHVATLMPTKA
-1718 KPSDPKCTSKK
+1718 SDPKCTSKK
-1729 QHIGNNYVTVVYNE
+1729 THIGNNYVTLVYNE
-1743 SGEPYNIQT
+1743 SDETYNIQT

-1812 ASMVSS
+1812 ASMVCS

-1845 VLQESTSNNSDGA
+1845 VLQESVNNNPDTA
-1858 TDELSPR
+1858 ADELSPR
-1865 SNKRVYMDDFTEY
+1865 TNKRVYMDDFTEY

>member
-1 MFCVISRVCNLPSY
+1 
-15 EIHRRSI
+15 
-22 GSDLFFTCPLS
+22 
-33 FHGSFLIVAT
+33 
-43 VVFLEFQN
+43 
-51 KMSKMNSKDKDNKT
+51 MNSKDKDNKT
-65 LHDKLKQF
+65 LDKLKQF

-85 DFTLTHDIEKEISSE
+85 DFTLTHDIEKEISPD

-111 DLCDAV
+111 ELSDAV

-137 LGKDVPRE
+137 LAKDVPRE
-145 HRHVTLNFL
+145 YRHLTLNFL
-154 RCLVQGQYTKLSS
+154 KCLVQGQYSKLSS

-177 KDHDFPEDIGP
+177 KEYDIPEDIGP
-188 RLELLQSLTE
+188 RLELLQTLTE
-198 NGKDILHLE
+198 HGKDILHLE

-214 LEWMPTVTG
+214 LEWMPTVTA

-241 FNSAYIDEDIIS
+241 FNSAYIDEDIVS
-253 GLVQYICHLC
+253 GLVQYISHLC
-263 YYSNST
+263 YYSNNT

-274 CLETLD
+274 CLEALD
-280 AIVCYSNL
+280 AIMCYSNL

-310 QISWK
+310 QTSWK

-325 GHSALYT
+325 GHCALYT

-337 QDLNFQRDVRLL
+337 QDVNFQRDVRLL

-361 GTHRIPKLECT
+361 GAHRIPKLECT
-372 PTSVLP
+372 PASVLP

-396 LSIQRLVNKYGTELW
+396 LSIQRLVNKFGNELW

-418 LDIIEEV
+418 LDIIEQ
-425 ITHTETINQPATRQV
+425 IIIHTETSNQPATKQV
-440 SMSLHETINSIE
+440 SISLHETITNIE
-452 NLLDN
+452 SLLDA
-457 NNYKGCVQRFYD
+457 NNYNGCIPRFYD
-469 LVERCSDTRPE
+469 LVERCSDSRPE
-480 GSILKLIQYR
+480 GSVLKLIEYR

-496 TYYQWQLKLGNLM
+496 TYYQWQAKLGSLM
-509 ERYFKIETRTNIRVE
+509 ERYYKNETRT
-524 VLDVLTNVIQINRS
+524 
-538 TYEDQLIERIV
+538 
-549 VPYLQHIDMDP
+549 
-560 DITIRNVAT
+560 TIRM
-569 HLLVDLCLECDT
+569 
-581 KRCLE
+581 
-586 LLDILEK
+586 K

-602 TPVMLDADIKD
+602 TPVSMDADIKD
-613 VKTAVAGVI
+613 VKTAVVGVI
-622 KILTSKIYH
+622 KIFTSKIYR
-631 LPSSHAIRAYKVLVN
+631 LPSSHAIYAYKILVN
-646 HLEQHYKDPSVFHDV
+646 HLEQHYKEPSVFHDV
-661 STIRYL
+661 STTRYL

-674 IRADTLYHLG
+674 IRANSLSHLG
-684 FPDPPNTSVTKFSPY
+684 ILEPPNAIRFSPY
-699 LVLEHAATER
+699 LVLEHGATER
-709 VNSSAGGNSP
+709 MNSAGGGSSP
-719 PPTSPAPLQH
+719 PPASPVPLQH
-729 LSCQITHMSLAHA
+729 LSCHITPMSLTHG
-742 CKAVISCIKQEKDW
+742 CKTIISCIKQEKDW
-756 KVLQLVLKELPQVM
+756 KVLYLILKELPQVM

-804 SLYNVPS
+804 SLYNVPP

-817 FRAHV
+817 FR
-822 FPVLASLASY
+822 
-832 HAHLEPNLQQRLIKC
+832 
-847 LEVGLTAK
+847 VGLTAK
-855 CASQCVTSLTT
+855 CASQCVTSLTI

-891 TVHIAIPIL
+891 TVYIAIPIL

-911 VFASFIADQYMSV
+911 VFASFIGDQYMSV

-988 DFSLINEDSSNRKRS
+988 DFSIVNEDSSNRKRS

-1016 RPMMTNRIIGE
+1016 RPIMANRMIGE

-1039 ALMTFHVE
+1039 ALMNFHIE

-1060 FSTYSARPKRL
+1060 FSNYSARPKRL
-1071 PTADFLLKEGQSMT
+1071 PAADFLLKEGQSMT
-1085 WLLGNR
+1085 WILGNK

-1108 LCDNCWVACKPGPQS
+1108 LCDNCWAACKPES
-1123 PEHVKI
+1123 LLLLDHTRT
-1129 SQSNLRRASSSET
+1129 SQSNLQRTSSIET
-1142 AKEEKLSRQSSGGHG
+1142 SKEDKLSRQSSGGHG
-1157 SSNANTAA
+1157 SSNANTAT

-1170 ESKKSSEDFET
+1170 ESKKSTED
-1181 TRKDMTSDKPEK
+1181 SDSMKKEFLTEKTDK
-1193 DQVEP
+1193 DQIEL
-1198 SKLEQILNSEKQED
+1198 SKLGQILNSDKQD
-1212 HVLCA
+1212 GHILCA

-1230 PTGDMSWIMRIQNSM
+1230 PTGDMSWITRIQNST
-1245 QFETLM
+1245 QFETPM
-1251 DFPIYDIM
+1251 DFPAHDIM
-1259 ALYML
+1259 ALYMP
-1264 NQDLP
+1264 NQNVIP
-1269 SNKQQESMSEYSGD
+1269 NKQQEAASEYSDD
-1283 EAEDS
+1283 EGEEIPN
-1288 VDKNIDQP
+1288 KNIN
-1296 QSDHSSMMKSVTSSS
+1296 QSQSESSVKSVLSSI
-1311 VSSGPIAI
+1311 SSGPIAI
-1319 PSSPVRPSP
+1319 PGSPARPSP

-1340 EEGEEDIRRSRNP
+1340 EEGEEDTRRSRNP

-1372 SKEKLSLQQ
+1372 NKEKLNVQQ
-1381 QVDRD
+1381 QLDKDFVCSD
-1386 LSSVDLDAELK
+1386 LEIKLDAELK
-1397 KHAKNA
+1397 KHSKNI

-1427 SSDNAADHPTGLRSQ
+1427 SSENTGDHPTTLRSQ

-1450 VTQTIAMS
+1450 VTQTIS
-1458 TSNTVPPSP
+1458 VTVSNTVPPSP
-1467 TTMQAPGNFLGIQ
+1467 TTVQAPGNYLGIQ
-1480 ARTTQI
+1480 IRPTQI
-1486 QSTMAK
+1486 QSSTAK
-1492 PPQSPTQIYSRL
+1492 APQSPTQIYSRL
-1504 SSLDASQKQTS
+1504 SSLDYSQKQM
-1515 VSVESKPPIGRNNL
+1515 SVENKPPIGRNF
-1529 GDKKDE
+1529 GDKQKDE
-1535 RPDPSTLP
+1535 RPDPSMLP
-1543 PLPIPF
+1543 PLPITIPF

-1567 EWDNI
+1567 EWDNM

-1599 TAHFGTTTEKP
+1599 AAHFGTTTEKP
-1610 LLVPQTTAVQRAVTN
+1610 LLVPQTTAIQRAVTN

-1637 GVLYIGAGQASNE
+1637 GVLYVGPGQASNE
-1650 IEILA
+1650 TEILA

-1664 EFLQRLGTLV
+1664 EFLHRLGTLI

-1681 SVFLGGLDRN
+1681 NVFLGGLDRN
-1691 GENGNF
+1691 GENGDF

-1704 VTQVAFHVATLMPA
+1704 VTQVAFHVATLMPTKA
-1718 KPSDPKCTSKK
+1718 SDPKCTSKK
-1729 QHIGNNYVTVVYNE
+1729 THIGNNYVTLVYNE
-1743 SGEPYNIQT
+1743 SDEAYNIQT

-1812 ASMVSS
+1812 ASMVCS

-1845 VLQESTSNNSDGA
+1845 VLQESVNNNPDTA

>member
-1 MFCVISRVCNLPSY
+1 
-15 EIHRRSI
+15 
-22 GSDLFFTCPLS
+22 
-33 FHGSFLIVAT
+33 
-43 VVFLEFQN
+43 
-51 KMSKMNSKDKDNKT
+51 MSKMNSKDKDNKNF
-65 LHDKLKQF
+65 HDKLKQF
-73 FRINKGNYKSRE
+73 FRISKGNYKNRE
-85 DFTLTHDIEKEISSE
+85 DFTLTHDIEKEISPD

-145 HRHVTLNFL
+145 HRHLTLNFL
-154 RCLVQGQYTKLSS
+154 KCLVQGQYSKLSS

-177 KDHDFPEDIGP
+177 KDYDIPEDIGP
-188 RLELLQSLTE
+188 RLELLQTLTE
-198 NGKDILHLE
+198 HGKDILHLE
-207 ERMGPFL
+207 EKMGPFL
-214 LEWMPTVTG
+214 LEWMPTVTA

-241 FNSAYIDEDIIS
+241 FNSAYIDEDIVS
-253 GLVQYICHLC
+253 GLVQYISHLC
-263 YYSNST
+263 YCSNNT
-269 EVVSG
+269 EIVSG
-274 CLETLD
+274 CLEALD
-280 AIVCYSNL
+280 AIMCYSNL

-310 QISWK
+310 QTSWK

-325 GHSALYT
+325 GHCALNT

-337 QDLNFQRDVRLL
+337 QDSNFQRDACLL
-349 RGAVFYVNMGLW
+349 RGAVFYINMGLW

-396 LSIQRLVNKYGTELW
+396 LSIQRLVNKYGNELW
-411 DPTWSII
+411 NFTWSII
-418 LDIIEEV
+418 LDIIEEIIV
-425 ITHTETINQPATRQV
+425 HIETSNQPATKQV
-440 SMSLHETINSIE
+440 STSLHETITNIE
-452 NLLDN
+452 SLLDA
-457 NNYKGCVQRFYD
+457 NNYNGSVQRFYD
-469 LVERCSDTRPE
+469 LVERCSDSRPE
-480 GSILKLIQYR
+480 ASVIKLIEYR

-496 TYYQWQLKLGNLM
+496 TFNQWQVKLGSLM
-509 ERYFKIETRTNIRVE
+509 ERYYKIETRTTIRMK
-524 VLDVLTNVIQINRS
+524 VLDILTNVIRVNRPRF
-538 TYEDQLIERIV
+538 EDELIERIV
-549 VPYLQHIDMDP
+549 VPYMLHVDTDP
-560 DITIRNVAT
+560 DITIRTVAAN
-569 HLLVDLCLECDT
+569 LLVDVCLECDT
-581 KRCLE
+581 KRCVE

-602 TPVMLDADIKD
+602 TSVTVDADIKD
-613 VKTAVAGVI
+613 VKTAVVGVI
-622 KILTSKIYH
+622 KIFSSKIYR
-631 LPSSHAIRAYKVLVN
+631 LPSSHAICAYKVLVN
-646 HLEQHYKDPSVFHDV
+646 HLEQHYKDPSVFHV
-661 STIRYL
+661 STTRYL

-674 IRADTLYHLG
+674 IRANSLYHLG
-684 FPDPPNTSVTKFSPY
+684 IPDSPNAAVTRFSPY
-699 LVLEHAATER
+699 LVLEHGTTER
-709 VNSSAGGNSP
+709 MSSAGGSNSP
-719 PPTSPAPLQH
+719 PPASPVPIQH
-729 LSCQITHMSLAHA
+729 LSCNITSMSLTHG
-742 CKAVISCIKQEKDW
+742 CKAIISCIKQEKDW
-756 KVLQLVLKELPQVM
+756 KILNLILKELPQVM

-779 HSNDIDFFA
+779 HSNDVDFFA

-804 SLYNVPS
+804 SLYNVPP
-811 KFTLSE
+811 KFTLSD
-817 FRAHV
+817 FRVYV

-832 HAHLEPNLQQRLIKC
+832 HGYLEPNLQQRLIKC
-847 LEVGLTAK
+847 LELGLTAK
-855 CASQCVTSLTT
+855 CASQCVTSLTS
-866 CTLEMRDAMNKLL
+866 CTLEMRDVMNKLL
-879 TEVLLNLSKISA
+879 PEVLLNLSKISA
-891 TVHIAIPIL
+891 TVYIAIPIL

-911 VFASFIADQYMSV
+911 VFASFIGDQYMSV
-924 FAILLPYTNPFKYNH
+924 FAISLPYTNPFKYNH

-967 ITTGLKANVI
+967 ITVGLKANAI
-977 VPFEEGHLMKS
+977 VPFEEGSHLMKS
-988 DFSLINEDSSNRKRS
+988 DFSVINEDSSNRKRS

-1016 RPMMTNRIIGE
+1016 RPIMTNRMMGE

-1039 ALMTFHVE
+1039 ALMNFHIE

-1060 FSTYSARPKRL
+1060 FSNYSARPKRS
-1071 PTADFLLKEGQSMT
+1071 PAADFLLKEGQSMT
-1085 WLLGNR
+1085 WILGNR

-1108 LCDNCWVACKPGPQS
+1108 LCDNCWAACKSGFS
-1123 PEHVKI
+1123 LLDYTKT
-1129 SQSNLRRASSSET
+1129 SQSTLQRTSSAET
-1142 AKEEKLSRQSSGGHG
+1142 SKEDKLSRQSSGGHG
-1157 SSNANTAA
+1157 SSNANTAT

-1170 ESKKSSEDFET
+1170 ESKKSTEDSDFTKKEFLVE
-1181 TRKDMTSDKPEK
+1181 KDDR

-1198 SKLEQILNSEKQED
+1198 SKLEQILNKDKQEENI
-1212 HVLCA
+1212 LCA

-1230 PTGDMSWIMRIQNSM
+1230 PTGDTSWIMRIQNST
-1245 QFETLM
+1245 QFETPT
-1251 DFPIYDIM
+1251 DFPVHDIM
-1259 ALYML
+1259 ALYMT
-1264 NQDLP
+1264 NQDTI
-1269 SNKQQESMSEYSGD
+1269 SNKQQQEVVSEYSDD
-1283 EAEDS
+1283 EAEDAPNKS
-1288 VDKNIDQP
+1288 NNSQN
-1296 QSDHSSMMKSVTSSS
+1296 DHSGKSMVSSS

-1319 PSSPVRPSP
+1319 PGSPARPSP
-1328 SRQSSRDSLESL
+1328 SRQSSKDSLESL
-1340 EEGEEDIRRSRNP
+1340 EEGEEDTRRSRNR

-1372 SKEKLSLQQ
+1372 NKEKLNVQQ
-1381 QVDRD
+1381 QVDKDFSSTD
-1386 LSSVDLDAELK
+1386 LEIKLDAELK
-1397 KHAKNA
+1397 KHSKTIH
-1403 YTKDMRVSCEAIPE
+1403 TKDMRVSCEAIPE
-1417 EIFGMGTTPP
+1417 EISGMGTTPP
-1427 SSDNAADHPTGLRSQ
+1427 SSENTAEHPSTLRSQ

-1450 VTQTIAMS
+1450 ITQNIPT
-1458 TSNTVPPSP
+1458 TSSSTVPPSP
-1467 TTMQAPGNFLGIQ
+1467 TTVQAPGNYLGIQ
-1480 ARTTQI
+1480 RSVQL
-1486 QSTMAK
+1486 QSSVAK
-1492 PPQSPTQIYSRL
+1492 APQSPTQIYSHRL
-1504 SSLDASQKQTS
+1504 STFDYSQKQVPLT
-1515 VSVESKPPIGRNNL
+1515 VESKPPIGRNHFS
-1529 GDKKDE
+1529 DKKDE

-1560 PVKKSRG
+1560 PVKKSR
-1567 EWDNI
+1567 EWDNM

-1586 GINPSFVF
+1586 GINPSSVF

-1599 TAHFGTTTEKP
+1599 TAHFATTTEKP
-1610 LLVPQTTAVQRAVTN
+1610 LLVPQTTAIQRVVTN

-1637 GVLYIGAGQASNE
+1637 GVLYVGPGQASNE

-1674 RLKDVDE
+1674 RLKNVDE
-1681 SVFLGGLDRN
+1681 NVFLGGLDRN
-1691 GENGNF
+1691 GENGDF

-1704 VTQVAFHVATLMPA
+1704 VTQVAFHVATLMPTKA
-1718 KPSDPKCTSKK
+1718 SDPKCTSKK
-1729 QHIGNNYVTVVYNE
+1729 THIGNDYVTLIYNE
-1743 SGEPYNIQT
+1743 SDEPYNIQT

-1790 PKIIS
+1790 PKITS
-1795 DQNLAILSRQLA
+1795 DQNLALLSVQLA

-1812 ASMVSS
+1812 ASMVCS

-1839 KRLRNR
+1839 KRLKNR
-1845 VLQESTSNNSDGA
+1845 VISESVNNNPDTTA
-1858 TDELSPR
+1858 DELQNPKSPKA
-1865 SNKRVYMDDFTEY
+1865 NNHQIKVKGVYMDDFTEY

>member
-1 MFCVISRVCNLPSY
+1 
-15 EIHRRSI
+15 
-22 GSDLFFTCPLS
+22 
-33 FHGSFLIVAT
+33 
-43 VVFLEFQN
+43 
-51 KMSKMNSKDKDNKT
+51 MSSKDKDNKT

-85 DFTLTHDIEKEISSE
+85 DFTLSHDIEKEISPD

-106 TKAIK
+106 TKVIK

-137 LGKDVPRE
+137 LGKDIPRE
-145 HRHVTLNFL
+145 HRHITLNFL
-154 RCLVQGQYTKLSS
+154 RCLVQGQYSKLSS

-177 KDHDFPEDIGP
+177 KDHNIPEDIGP

-214 LEWMPTVTG
+214 LEWLPTITNE
-223 GDGKRGAEFL
+223 DGKRGAEFL
-233 SLLVNVIK
+233 SLLVNIIK
-241 FNSAYIDEDIIS
+241 FNSAYIDEHIIS
-253 GLVQYICHLC
+253 GLIQCICHLC
-263 YYSNST
+263 YYSNNT
-269 EVVSG
+269 DVVSG
-274 CLETLD
+274 CLEVLD

-288 QSDSLQTFIIAL
+288 QSDSLQMFIIAL

-332 MCRLL
+332 MCHLL
-337 QDLNFQRDVRLL
+337 QDINFQRDVRLL

-361 GTHRIPKLECT
+361 GTHRIPKLVCT

-378 SFYQALQCNHP
+378 SFHQALQCNHP

-396 LSIQRLVNKYGTELW
+396 LSIQRLVNKCGAELHE
-411 DPTWSII
+411 PTWSII

-425 ITHTETINQPATRQV
+425 IIHTETSNQPATKQV
-440 SMSLHETINSIE
+440 SISLHETINSIE
-452 NLLDN
+452 NLLDIN
-457 NNYKGCVQRFYD
+457 HYNGYVQRFYN
-469 LVERCSDTRPE
+469 LVERCSNVRSE
-480 GSILKLIQYR
+480 SSILKLIEYR
-490 ASTIGP
+490 ACTISP
-496 TYYQWQLKLGNLM
+496 MHHHWQSRLLSLM
-509 ERYFKIETRTNIRVE
+509 ELYYKTDTRTNIRVKA
-524 VLDVLTNVIQINRS
+524 LNILANVIQVNRS
-538 TYEDQLIERIV
+538 QYEDELIERIV
-549 VPYLQHIDMDP
+549 VPYLQHVDMDP
-560 DITIRNVAT
+560 DITIRNVAAYF
-569 HLLVDLCLECDT
+569 LVDLCIECET

-602 TPVMLDADIKD
+602 TLISMDTDVKD
-613 VKTAVAGVI
+613 VKTAVIGII
-622 KILTSKIYH
+622 KILTFKMYH
-631 LPSSHAIRAYKVLVN
+631 LPSSHAICAYKILVN
-646 HLEQHYKDPSVFHDV
+646 HLEQHYKDPSVFHNV

-667 IFECFLK
+667 IFDCFLK
-674 IRADTLYHLG
+674 IRANTLYHLG
-684 FPDPPNTSVTKFSPY
+684 FLDPSNATVIRYSPY
-699 LVLEHAATER
+699 LVLEHAPSER
-709 VNSSAGGNSP
+709 MNNAGGSSSP
-719 PPTSPAPLQH
+719 PPASPAPLQH
-729 LSCQITHMSLAHA
+729 LSCQVTHMSLAHA

-788 AALCSMV
+788 TALCSMV

-804 SLYNVPS
+804 SLYNVPP

-817 FRAHV
+817 FRVYV

-847 LEVGLTAK
+847 LEIGLTAK

-879 TEVLLNLSKISA
+879 TEVLSILTKISA

-911 VFASFIADQYMSV
+911 VFASFIGDQYMSV

-967 ITTGLKANVI
+967 ITTGLQANAI
-977 VPFEEGHLMKS
+977 VPFEEGHLMKP

-1016 RPMMTNRIIGE
+1016 RPIMTNRMIGE
-1027 SRALDLKPPIDE
+1027 SRASDLKPPIDK
-1039 ALMTFHVE
+1039 ALMNFHIE

-1071 PTADFLLKEGQSMT
+1071 PAADFLLKEGQSMT

-1108 LCDNCWVACKPGPQS
+1108 LCDNCWVACKSRPQS
-1123 PEHVKI
+1123 PEHTKS
-1129 SQSNLRRASSSET
+1129 SQTNLRRISSFET
-1142 AKEEKLSRQSSGGHG
+1142 GKDEKLSRQSSGGHG

-1170 ESKKSSEDFET
+1170 ESKKSLDDIDT
-1181 TRKDMTSDKPEK
+1181 TKRENLVEKSEK
-1193 DQVEP
+1193 DHGEP
-1198 SKLEQILNSEKQED
+1198 SKLEQILNSEKHEE

-1245 QFETLM
+1245 QLETPM
-1251 DFPIYDIM
+1251 DFPVHDIM
-1259 ALYML
+1259 ALYM
-1264 NQDLP
+1264 P
-1269 SNKQQESMSEYSGD
+1269 HSNGVSSKQQESTAEYSGD
-1283 EAEDS
+1283 EAEDGP
-1288 VDKNIDQP
+1288 DKNDLP
-1296 QSDHSSMMKSVTSSS
+1296 QSEQSSVMKSMTSSS

-1319 PSSPVRPSP
+1319 PGSPARPSP
-1328 SRQSSRDSLESL
+1328 SRQSSQDSFESL
-1340 EEGEEDIRRSRNP
+1340 EEGDDDIRRSRNP

-1372 SKEKLSLQQ
+1372 NKEKVILQQ
-1381 QVDRD
+1381 LDKDLLPVD
-1386 LSSVDLDAELK
+1386 VDIKLDAELK
-1397 KHAKNA
+1397 KHAK
-1403 YTKDMRVSCEAIPE
+1403 TTFSKDMRVSCEAIPE
-1417 EIFGMGTTPP
+1417 EMFSMGTTPP
-1427 SSDNAADHPTGLRSQ
+1427 SSENTADHPSTLRSQ

-1450 VTQTIAMS
+1450 MTQIITT

-1467 TTMQAPGNFLGIQ
+1467 TTVQAPGSFLTTQ
-1480 ARTTQI
+1480 ARTSQI
-1486 QSTMAK
+1486 QTTGTK
-1492 PPQSPTQIYSRL
+1492 PPQSPTQVYSRL
-1504 SSLDASQKQTS
+1504 VNYDTNQKLMQLTI
-1515 VSVESKPPIGRNNL
+1515 ENKPPIGRNL
-1529 GDKKDE
+1529 LIDKKDE
-1535 RPDPSTLP
+1535 RPDPSALP

-1560 PVKKSRG
+1560 PVKKSRS
-1567 EWDNI
+1567 EWDTV
-1572 RRGNSPRVKDPPRT
+1572 RRGNSPRIKESPRT

-1637 GVLYIGAGQASNE
+1637 GVLYVGPGQASNE
-1650 IEILA
+1650 VEILA
-1655 NQHGSLRYT
+1655 NQHGSVRYM
-1664 EFLQRLGTLV
+1664 EFLQRLGTLI

-1704 VTQVAFHVATLMPA
+1704 VTQVAFHVATLMPT

-1795 DQNLAILSRQLA
+1795 DQNLAILARQLA

-1845 VLQESTSNNSDGA
+1845 VLQESVNNNSDGSS
-1858 TDELSPR
+1858 DDLSPK

>member
-1 MFCVISRVCNLPSY
+1 
-15 EIHRRSI
+15 
-22 GSDLFFTCPLS
+22 
-33 FHGSFLIVAT
+33 
-43 VVFLEFQN
+43 
-51 KMSKMNSKDKDNKT
+51 MNSKDKDNKT
-65 LHDKLKQF
+65 IDKLKQF

-85 DFTLTHDIEKEISSE
+85 DFTLTQDIEKVISSE
-100 SPVHHR
+100 SPVHQR

-111 DLCDAV
+111 DLCDPV
-117 LNQQWEDRAAE
+117 LNQQWEDRAPE
-128 RLWNLVQDL
+128 RLWSLVEDL
-137 LGKDVPRE
+137 LNKDVPRE
-145 HRHVTLNFL
+145 HRHIALNFL
-154 RCLVQGQYTKLSS
+154 CCLVQGQYTKLSS
-167 LMRVKFFMVV
+167 LMRVKFFKVV
-177 KDHDFPEDIGP
+177 KDHDIIEDISP
-188 RLELLQSLTE
+188 RLELLQKLTD

-207 ERMGPFL
+207 EKMGPFL
-214 LEWMPTVTG
+214 LEWMPIVTG

-241 FNSAYIDEDIIS
+241 YNSAYIDEDIIS

-263 YYSNST
+263 YYSNSS

-280 AIVCYSNL
+280 TIVGYNINL
-288 QSDSLQTFIIAL
+288 QSDSLQTFITAL
-300 CRSVNVETYC
+300 CRSVNVESYC

-315 IMRNLLGTHM
+315 IMRKLLGTHM

-337 QDLNFQRDVRLL
+337 QDPNFQRDVRLL

-372 PTSVLP
+372 PISVLP
-378 SFYQALQCNHP
+378 SFIQALKCNHP

-396 LSIQRLVNKYGTELW
+396 LSIQRLVNKFGPDLQE
-411 DPTWSII
+411 PTWGVV
-418 LDIIEEV
+418 LDIIEQV
-425 ITHTETINQPATRQV
+425 IAHTETSNQPATKQV
-440 SMSLHETINSIE
+440 SSSLHETINSIE
-452 NLLDN
+452 NLVDTSQYN
-457 NNYKGCVQRFYD
+457 GCLQRFYE
-469 LVERCSDTRPE
+469 LVERCSDARPE
-480 GSILKLIQYR
+480 ISILKLIDHR
-490 ASTIGP
+490 AASIGP
-496 TYYQWQLKLGNLM
+496 TYYKWQSKLATLM
-509 ERYFKIETRTNIRVE
+509 ERYYKTETRTNIRVK
-524 VLDVLTNVIQINRS
+524 VLDVVTKVIQVNRS
-538 TYEDQLIERIV
+538 KYEDELIERIV
-549 VPYLQHIDMDP
+549 VPYLQHVDVDP
-560 DITIRNVAT
+560 DITIRNVAAN
-569 HLLVDLCLECDT
+569 LLVELCHECET

-586 LLDILEK
+586 LMDILEK

-602 TPVMLDADIKD
+602 TPMSADADIKD
-613 VKTAVAGVI
+613 IKTAVVGVI
-622 KILTSKIYH
+622 KILVVKIYN
-631 LPSSHAIRAYKVLVN
+631 LPSSHAIRAYRILVS
-646 HLEQHYKDPSVFHDV
+646 HLEQHYKDPHIFHEI

-667 IFECFLK
+667 VFECFLK
-674 IRADTLYHLG
+674 IRANSLYHLG
-684 FPDPPNTSVTKFSPY
+684 FPDSVTGVVTHFSPY
-699 LVLEHAATER
+699 LVLEHAPSPPER
-709 VNSSAGGNSP
+709 MSSGGGGNSP
-719 PPTSPAPLQH
+719 PPPLSPAPLQH
-729 LSCQITHMSLAHA
+729 ISCQVTHLSLAHA

-756 KVLQLVLKELPQVM
+756 KVLQLILKEMPQVM
-770 QNRALVLSR
+770 QNRALILSR
-779 HSNDIDFFA
+779 HSNDIDYLA

-804 SLYNVPS
+804 SLYNVPQ
-811 KFTLSE
+811 KFTLSD

-879 TEVLLNLSKISA
+879 SEVLLNLSKISA

-911 VFASFIADQYMSV
+911 VFASFIGDQYMSV

-967 ITTGLKANVI
+967 ITTGLKANVL
-977 VPFEEGHLMKS
+977 VPFEEGQLMKS
-988 DFSLINEDSSNRKRS
+988 DFSSINEDSSNRKRS

-1016 RPMMTNRIIGE
+1016 RPILQNRMLGG
-1027 SRALDLKPPIDE
+1027 DLKPEINE
-1039 ALMTFHVE
+1039 SLKTFHNE
-1047 LTETCID
+1047 LTETCVD

-1060 FSTYSARPKRL
+1060 FSTYTARPKRL
-1071 PTADFLLKEGQSMT
+1071 PAADFLLKEGQSMT
-1085 WLLGNR
+1085 WLLGTR
-1091 LITVTT
+1091 LITITT

-1108 LCDNCWVACKPGPQS
+1108 LCDNCWVACKSASTPDYLSRSGTAGSGGIP
-1123 PEHVKI
+1123 
-1129 SQSNLRRASSSET
+1129 RRTSSTEGSKDESSR
-1142 AKEEKLSRQSSGGHG
+1142 LSRQSS
-1157 SSNANTAA
+1157 SNTAA

-1170 ESKKSSEDFET
+1170 ENKKLEPEEVD
-1181 TRKDMTSDKPEK
+1181 KQGDKPREFSGENHKLERTEK
-1193 DQVEP
+1193 DVTPLQSEP
-1198 SKLEQILNSEKQED
+1198 NKLEQILCDQKLEEHSP
-1212 HVLCA
+1212 CA

-1245 QFETLM
+1245 QFDVPQ
-1251 DFPIYDIM
+1251 DFPLQDIT
-1259 ALYML
+1259 ALYMPMPEVAT
-1264 NQDLP
+1264 NNR
-1269 SNKQQESMSEYSGD
+1269 SQESTTTTDSLDDEVEDRSDGNSKAPVVEPLPLTLVNPKSSRSE
-1283 EAEDS
+1283 
-1288 VDKNIDQP
+1288 
-1296 QSDHSSMMKSVTSSS
+1296 
-1311 VSSGPIAI
+1311 SGPIAI
-1319 PSSPVRPSP
+1319 PGSPGRPSP
-1328 SRQSSRDSLESL
+1328 SRQSSRDSTESL
-1340 EEGEEDIRRSRNP
+1340 EDGDEDSRRSRNP

-1363 SANWKNPFL
+1363 SASWKNPFL
-1372 SKEKLSLQQ
+1372 NKDKLILQNDPQ
-1381 QVDRD
+1381 TNPEFDVK
-1386 LSSVDLDAELK
+1386 LDAELK

-1403 YTKDMRVSCEAIPE
+1403 YGKDMRVSCEAIPE
-1417 EIFGMGTTPP
+1417 EISGMGTTPP
-1427 SSDNAADHPTGLRSQ
+1427 AVEHAPDQMNVLRSQ
-1442 RSYPGATQ
+1442 HSYPGATQ
-1450 VTQTIAMS
+1450 GPHQTSSSSSTSSS
-1458 TSNTVPPSP
+1458 TSNTVPASP
-1467 TTMQAPGNFLGIQ
+1467 TALTQSQAPSHLFVQTRQSQVLGQ
-1480 ARTTQI
+1480 HHV
-1486 QSTMAK
+1486 QSK
-1492 PPQSPTQIYSRL
+1492 PPQSPTQLYSRSSSTSD
-1504 SSLDASQKQTS
+1504 SSLKQIAQSIDT
-1515 VSVESKPPIGRNNL
+1515 KPPIGRIF
-1529 GDKKDE
+1529 DKKEE
-1535 RPDPSTLP
+1535 RPDPSSLP
-1543 PLPIPF
+1543 PFAF

-1560 PVKKSRG
+1560 PVKQSR
-1567 EWDNI
+1567 EWENL
-1572 RRGNSPRVKDPPRT
+1572 RRGTNPPSRIKEAPRT

-1599 TAHFGTTTEKP
+1599 TAHFGASTEKP

-1637 GVLYIGAGQASNE
+1637 GVLYVGPGQASNE
-1650 IEILA
+1650 VEILA

-1664 EFLQRLGTLV
+1664 EFLQRLGTLI
-1674 RLKDVDE
+1674 RLRDADE
-1681 SVFLGGLDRN
+1681 NVFLGGLDRN

-1704 VTQVAFHVATLMPA
+1704 VTQVAFHVATLMPT
-1718 KPSDPKCTSKK
+1718 KSSDPKCTSKK
-1729 QHIGNNYVTVVYNE
+1729 QHIGNNYVSVVYNE
-1743 SGEPYNIQT
+1743 SGEQYNIQT

-1818 SLKQNSHNPYAS
+1818 SLKQNGHNPYAS

-1839 KRLRNR
+1839 KRLRKRIQDTANSNPDGPND
-1845 VLQESTSNNSDGA
+1845 ESSSR
-1858 TDELSPR
+1858 P
-1865 SNKRVYMDDFTEY
+1865 NKRVQMDDFTEY

>member
-1 MFCVISRVCNLPSY
+1 
-15 EIHRRSI
+15 
-22 GSDLFFTCPLS
+22 
-33 FHGSFLIVAT
+33 
-43 VVFLEFQN
+43 
-51 KMSKMNSKDKDNKT
+51 MSKMNSKDKDNKT
-65 LHDKLKQF
+65 LHDKLRQF

-85 DFTLTHDIEKEISSE
+85 DFTLTHDIEKEISPD

-117 LNQQWEDRAAE
+117 LNHQWEDRAPE

-137 LGKDVPRE
+137 LGKDVPKE

-167 LMRVKFFMVV
+167 LMRVKFFNVV
-177 KDHDFPEDIGP
+177 KDHEIPEDVGP

-198 NGKDILHLE
+198 NGKDIVHLE
-207 ERMGPFL
+207 ERIGPFL
-214 LEWMPTVTG
+214 LEWMPAVTS

-241 FNSAYIDEDIIS
+241 FNSAYIDDDIIS
-253 GLVQYICHLC
+253 GFVQYICHLC

-274 CLETLD
+274 CLEALD
-280 AIVCYSNL
+280 CIVCYSNL
-288 QSDSLQTFIIAL
+288 QPDSLQTFIIAL

-315 IMRNLLGTHM
+315 IMRKLLGTHM

-337 QDLNFQRDVRLL
+337 QDQSLQRDVRLL

-361 GTHRIPKLECT
+361 GTHRIPKLVCT

-378 SFYQALQCNHP
+378 SFFQALQCNHP

-396 LSIQRLVNKYGTELW
+396 LSIQRLVNKFGLELQE
-411 DPTWSII
+411 PTWSII
-418 LDIIEEV
+418 LDILEEIIAHIE
-425 ITHTETINQPATRQV
+425 TSNQPASRQV
-440 SMSLHETINSIE
+440 SVSLHETIHSVE
-452 NLLDN
+452 NLLEAGQYN
-457 NNYKGCVQRFYD
+457 GCIQRFYE
-469 LVERCSDTRPE
+469 LVERCSDSRPE
-480 GSILKLIQYR
+480 LSVLRLIDYR
-490 ASTIGP
+490 ASTIDP
-496 TYYQWQLKLGNLM
+496 TRHLWQSKLANLM
-509 ERYFKIETRTNIRVE
+509 ERYFKNETRTNIRVK
-524 VLDVLTNVIQINRS
+524 VLDVLTNVIQVNRS
-538 TYEDQLIERIV
+538 RYEDELIERIV
-549 VPYLQHIDMDP
+549 VPYLVHVDMDP
-560 DITIRNVAT
+560 DITIRNVAAY
-569 HLLVDLCLECDT
+569 LLVDLCIECET

-593 IINKPFTSD
+593 IVNKPFTSD
-602 TPVMLDADIKD
+602 TPILVDADIKD
-613 VKTAVAGVI
+613 VKTAVTGVI
-622 KILTSKIYH
+622 KLLTVKLYR
-631 LPSSHAIRAYKVLVN
+631 LPSNHAIRAYKVLVN
-646 HLEQHYKDPSVFHDV
+646 HLEQHYKEPAVFRDV

-674 IRADTLYHLG
+674 IRANALYHLG
-684 FPDPPNTSVTKFSPY
+684 FPDSANGTVNRFSPY
-699 LVLEHAATER
+699 LVLEHAPTER
-709 VNSSAGGNSP
+709 LSGAGTAGGGGSSP
-719 PPTSPAPLQH
+719 PPASPAPLQH
-729 LSCQITHMSLAHA
+729 VSCHITHMSLAHA
-742 CKAVISCIKQEKDW
+742 CKAVVSCIKQEKDW
-756 KVLQLVLKELPQVM
+756 KVLQLILKEMPQVM
-770 QNRALVLSR
+770 QNRALILSR
-779 HSNDIDFFA
+779 HSNDIDYLA

-795 SDKSLRLPE
+795 SDKTLRLPE
-804 SLYNVPS
+804 SLYNVPP
-811 KFTLSE
+811 KFTISE
-817 FRAHV
+817 FRVFV

-847 LEVGLTAK
+847 LEVGLTTR

-879 TEVLLNLSKISA
+879 SEVLLNLSKISA

-911 VFASFIADQYMSV
+911 VFASFIGDQYMSV
-924 FAILLPYTNPFKYNH
+924 FAILLPYTNPFRYNH

-967 ITTGLKANVI
+967 ITTGLKANVLI
-977 VPFEEGHLMKS
+977 PFEEGHLMKP

-1016 RPMMTNRIIGE
+1016 RPLIANRMIGE
-1027 SRALDLKPPIDE
+1027 GRTVDLKPPIGDS
-1039 ALMTFHVE
+1039 LMTFHVE

-1060 FSTYSARPKRL
+1060 FSTYSALPRRL
-1071 PTADFLLKEGQSMT
+1071 PAADFLLKDGQSMT

-1091 LITVTT
+1091 VITITT

-1108 LCDNCWVACKPGPQS
+1108 VCDNCWAACKPGPPSPDHKAAPQS
-1123 PEHVKI
+1123 G
-1129 SQSNLRRASSSET
+1129 LRRASSTEGPKAES
-1142 AKEEKLSRQSSGGHG
+1142 KLSRQSSIGHVN
-1157 SSNANTAA
+1157 SNANTAT

-1170 ESKKSSEDFET
+1170 ETKKPLEESEPAKREFITEKT
-1181 TRKDMTSDKPEK
+1181 EK
-1193 DQVEP
+1193 DSAEP
-1198 SKLEQILNSEKQED
+1198 SKLEQILGCEKQED
-1212 HVLCA
+1212 HVPCA

-1245 QFETLM
+1245 QFDNPL
-1251 DFPIYDIM
+1251 DFPVYDIT
-1259 ALYML
+1259 ALYMPTSQTMLPNRNQEVVASSAAAAPTATYEYVPETLEMEQPERNLDLSL
-1264 NQDLP
+1264 N
-1269 SNKQQESMSEYSGD
+1269 
-1283 EAEDS
+1283 
-1288 VDKNIDQP
+1288 DQTIP
-1296 QSDHSSMMKSVTSSS
+1296 MMKSNISLGA
-1311 VSSGPIAI
+1311 SGPIAI
-1319 PSSPVRPSP
+1319 PGSPARPSP

-1340 EEGEEDIRRSRNP
+1340 EEGEEDSRRSRNP

-1372 SKEKLSLQQ
+1372 NKDKLISQQ
-1381 QVDRD
+1381 TDRD
-1386 LSSVDLDAELK
+1386 LSCADFAGKLESELK
-1397 KHAKNA
+1397 KHAKNT

-1417 EIFGMGTTPP
+1417 EISGMGTTPP
-1427 SSDNAADHPTGLRSQ
+1427 SCENPATTAPGDHPTCLRSQ
-1442 RSYPGATQ
+1442 RSYPGAAQT
-1450 VTQTIAMS
+1450 TQTTTIA

-1467 TTMQAPGNFLGIQ
+1467 TTAEAPGNFLGVQ
-1480 ARTTQI
+1480 GRGLQL
-1486 QSTMAK
+1486 QSIANMK
-1492 PPQSPTQIYSRL
+1492 PPQSPTQMYSRL
-1504 SSLDASQKQTS
+1504 TSLDSSQKQTPLT
-1515 VSVESKPPIGRNNL
+1515 VEMKPPIGRNH
-1529 GDKKDE
+1529 GVDKKDE
-1535 RPDPSTLP
+1535 RPDPSNLP
-1543 PLPIPF
+1543 PFSF

-1560 PVKKSRG
+1560 PVKKPHG
-1567 EWDNI
+1567 EWNNI
-1572 RRGNSPRVKDPPRT
+1572 RRGNSPRAKDPPRT

-1610 LLVPQTTAVQRAVTN
+1610 LLVSQTAATQRTVKN
-1625 LDRIQPYETHKI
+1625 LDSIPPYETHKI
-1637 GVLYIGAGQASNE
+1637 GVIYIGPGQASNE
-1650 IEILA
+1650 VEILA
-1655 NQHGSLRYT
+1655 NQHGSLRYA
-1664 EFLQRLGTLV
+1664 EFLQRLGTLI
-1674 RLKDVDE
+1674 RLKDVDPQ

-1704 VTQVAFHVATLMPA
+1704 VMQVIFHVATLMPT
-1718 KPSDPKCTSKK
+1718 KESDPQCTGKK
-1729 QHIGNNYVTVVYNE
+1729 LHIGNNYVNIVYNE

-1818 SLKQNSHNPYAS
+1818 SLKQNGRNPYAS

-1839 KRLRNR
+1839 KRLRNK
-1845 VLQESTSNNSDGA
+1845 VLQDSANNNPEGQSD
-1858 TDELSPR
+1858 EISPR
-1865 SNKRVYMDDFTEY
+1865 LNKRVHMDDFTEY

>member
-1 MFCVISRVCNLPSY
+1 
-15 EIHRRSI
+15 
-22 GSDLFFTCPLS
+22 
-33 FHGSFLIVAT
+33 
-43 VVFLEFQN
+43 
-51 KMSKMNSKDKDNKT
+51 MSKMNSKDKDNKT

-73 FRINKGNYKSRE
+73 FRINKGSYNKSRE
-85 DFTLTHDIEKEISSE
+85 EFTLTYDIEKEISPD

-111 DLCDAV
+111 ELRDAV
-117 LNQQWEDRAAE
+117 LNQQWEDKAAE
-128 RLWNLVQDL
+128 RLWNSVKDL

-145 HRHVTLNFL
+145 HRHLTLNFL
-154 RCLVQGQYTKLSS
+154 KCLVQGQYSKLSS

-177 KDHDFPEDIGP
+177 KEYDIPEDIGP
-188 RLELLQSLTE
+188 RFELLQTLTE
-198 NGKDILHLE
+198 HGKDILHLE

-214 LEWMPTVTG
+214 LEWMPTVTA

-241 FNSAYIDEDIIS
+241 FNSAYIDEDVIS
-253 GLVQYICHLC
+253 GLVQYISHLC
-263 YYSNST
+263 YYSNNT

-274 CLETLD
+274 CLEALD
-280 AIVCYSNL
+280 AIMCYSNL

-310 QISWK
+310 QTSWK

-325 GHSALYT
+325 GHCALYT

-337 QDLNFQRDVRLL
+337 QDINFQRDVRLL

-372 PTSVLP
+372 PASVLP

-396 LSIQRLVNKYGTELW
+396 LSIQRLVNKYGNELW

-418 LDIIEEV
+418 LDIIEE
-425 ITHTETINQPATRQV
+425 IIIHTEISNQPATKQV
-440 SMSLHETINSIE
+440 STSLHETITNIE
-452 NLLDN
+452 SLLDA
-457 NNYKGCVQRFYD
+457 NNYNGCIQRFYD
-469 LVERCSDTRPE
+469 LVERCSDSRPE
-480 GSILKLIQYR
+480 GSVLKLIEYR
-490 ASTIGP
+490 ASMIGP
-496 TYYQWQLKLGNLM
+496 TYHQWQTKLGSLM
-509 ERYFKIETRTNIRVE
+509 ERYYKNETRTTIRMK
-524 VLDVLTNVIQINRS
+524 VLDVLTNVIYFNRS
-538 TYEDQLIERIV
+538 RYEDELIERIV
-549 VPYLQHIDMDP
+549 VPYTQHVDIDSDMA
-560 DITIRNVAT
+560 IRTVTAN
-569 HLLVDLCLECDT
+569 LLIDLCLECDT
-581 KRCLE
+581 KRCIE

-602 TPVMLDADIKD
+602 TPISIEADIKD
-613 VKTAVAGVI
+613 VKTAIVGII
-622 KILTSKIYH
+622 KIFISKIYR
-631 LPSSHAIRAYKVLVN
+631 LPSSHAICAYKILVN
-646 HLEQHYKDPSVFHDV
+646 HLEQHYKDPSIFRDV
-661 STIRYL
+661 STTRYL

-674 IRADTLYHLG
+674 IRANSLYHLG
-684 FPDPPNTSVTKFSPY
+684 ILDTNMTRFSSY
-699 LVLEHAATER
+699 LVLEHGTSER
-709 VNSSAGGNSP
+709 MNNAGGGNSP
-719 PPTSPAPLQH
+719 PPVSPVPLQH
-729 LSCQITHMSLAHA
+729 LSCHITPISLTHG
-742 CKAVISCIKQEKDW
+742 CKTIISCIKQEKDW
-756 KVLQLVLKELPQVM
+756 KVLYLILKELPQVM

-779 HSNDIDFFA
+779 HSNDIDYFA

-804 SLYNVPS
+804 SLYNVPP

-817 FRAHV
+817 FRVYV

-832 HAHLEPNLQQRLIKC
+832 HAHLEPYLQQSLIKC

-855 CASQCVTSLTT
+855 CASQCVTSLTI

-879 TEVLLNLSKISA
+879 SEVLLNLSKISA
-891 TVHIAIPIL
+891 TVYIAIPII

-911 VFASFIADQYMSV
+911 VFASFIGDQYMSV

-939 YTVSLAHHVI
+939 YTVSLAYHVI

-977 VPFEEGHLMKS
+977 IPLEEGHLMKS
-988 DFSLINEDSSNRKRS
+988 DFSVINEDSSNRKRS

-1016 RPMMTNRIIGE
+1016 RPIMANRMIGE
-1027 SRALDLKPPIDE
+1027 SRALDLKPPMDE
-1039 ALMTFHVE
+1039 GLMNFHIE
-1047 LTETCID
+1047 LIETCID

-1060 FSTYSARPKRL
+1060 FSNYSARPKRL
-1071 PTADFLLKEGQSMT
+1071 PAGDFLLKEGQSMT
-1085 WLLGNR
+1085 WILGNR

-1108 LCDNCWVACKPGPQS
+1108 LCDNCWAACKPGFLLLNQTKNS
-1123 PEHVKI
+1123 HL
-1129 SQSNLRRASSSET
+1129 NLQHTSSIET
-1142 AKEEKLSRQSSGGHG
+1142 SKEDKLSRQSSGGHG
-1157 SSNANTAA
+1157 SSNTNTAT

-1170 ESKKSSEDFET
+1170 ESKKSTEDSDNT
-1181 TRKDMTSDKPEK
+1181 KKDFLIEKPDK
-1193 DQVEP
+1193 DQIET
-1198 SKLEQILNSEKQED
+1198 SKLGQILNNDKQD
-1212 HVLCA
+1212 GHVLCA

-1230 PTGDMSWIMRIQNSM
+1230 PTGDMSWIMRIQNST
-1245 QFETLM
+1245 QFETPM
-1251 DFPIYDIM
+1251 DFPIHDIM
-1259 ALYML
+1259 ALYMP
-1264 NQDLP
+1264 NQDVVP
-1269 SNKQQESMSEYSGD
+1269 NKQQETVSEYSDD
-1283 EAEDS
+1283 ETENVS
-1288 VDKNIDQP
+1288 N
-1296 QSDHSSMMKSVTSSS
+1296 QSNNQSQNEHGAKISSIA
-1311 VSSGPIAI
+1311 SGPIAI
-1319 PSSPVRPSP
+1319 PGSPARPSP
-1328 SRQSSRDSLESL
+1328 SRQNSKDSLESL
-1340 EEGEEDIRRSRNP
+1340 EEGEEDTRRSRNP

-1372 SKEKLSLQQ
+1372 NKEKLSVQQ
-1381 QVDRD
+1381 QIDKD
-1386 LSSVDLDAELK
+1386 FICSELEIKLDPDLK
-1397 KHAKNA
+1397 KHPKNI

-1427 SSDNAADHPTGLRSQ
+1427 SSENSGDHPTTLRSQ
-1442 RSYPGATQ
+1442 YSYPGATQ
-1450 VTQTIAMS
+1450 ITQTVS
-1458 TSNTVPPSP
+1458 TTSNTVPPSP
-1467 TTMQAPGNFLGIQ
+1467 TTIQAPGNYLGIQ
-1480 ARTTQI
+1480 TRSTQI
-1486 QSTMAK
+1486 PSSTIKA
-1492 PPQSPTQIYSRL
+1492 PQSPTQIYSRL
-1504 SSLDASQKQTS
+1504 SSLDYNQKQIPLAI
-1515 VSVESKPPIGRNNL
+1515 ESKPPIGRTHIL
-1529 GDKKDE
+1529 DKKDE

-1560 PVKKSRG
+1560 PVKKSR
-1567 EWDNI
+1567 EWDNM

-1586 GINPSFVF
+1586 GINPRAEIDMRCLVYYSFVF

-1599 TAHFGTTTEKP
+1599 AAHFGTTTEKP
-1610 LLVPQTTAVQRAVTN
+1610 LLVPQTTAIQRAVTN

-1637 GVLYIGAGQASNE
+1637 GVLYVGLGQASNE

-1664 EFLQRLGTLV
+1664 EFLKRLGTLV
-1674 RLKDVDE
+1674 QLKDVDE
-1681 SVFLGGLDRN
+1681 NVFLGGLDRN
-1691 GENGNF
+1691 GENGEF

-1704 VTQVAFHVATLMPA
+1704 VTQVAFHVATLMPT
-1718 KPSDPKCTSKK
+1718 KTSDPKCTSKK
-1729 QHIGNNYVTVVYNE
+1729 THIGNNYVTLVYNE
-1743 SGEPYNIQT
+1743 SDEPYNIQT

-1812 ASMVSS
+1812 ASMVCS

-1839 KRLRNR
+1839 KRLRSR
-1845 VLQESTSNNSDGA
+1845 VLQEYINNNPETT
-1858 TDELSPR
+1858 TDELSSR
-1865 SNKRVYMDDFTEY
+1865 TNKRVYMDDFTEY

>member
-1 MFCVISRVCNLPSY
+1 
-15 EIHRRSI
+15 
-22 GSDLFFTCPLS
+22 
-33 FHGSFLIVAT
+33 
-43 VVFLEFQN
+43 
-51 KMSKMNSKDKDNKT
+51 MSKMNSKDKDNKT

-73 FRINKGNYKSRE
+73 FRINKGSYKSRE
-85 DFTLTHDIEKEISSE
+85 EFTLTYDIEKEISPD

-111 DLCDAV
+111 ELRDAV

-145 HRHVTLNFL
+145 HRHLTLNFL
-154 RCLVQGQYTKLSS
+154 KCLVQGQYSKLSS

-177 KDHDFPEDIGP
+177 KEYDIPEDIGP
-188 RLELLQSLTE
+188 RLELLQTLTE
-198 NGKDILHLE
+198 HGKDILHLE

-214 LEWMPTVTG
+214 LEWMPTVTA

-253 GLVQYICHLC
+253 GLVQYISHLC
-263 YYSNST
+263 YYSNNT

-274 CLETLD
+274 CLEALD
-280 AIVCYSNL
+280 AIMCYSNL

-310 QISWK
+310 QTINKIWSIYIYYILYYTLYMVLQ

-325 GHSALYT
+325 GHCALYT

-337 QDLNFQRDVRLL
+337 QDTNFQRDVRLL

-372 PTSVLP
+372 PASVLP

-396 LSIQRLVNKYGTELW
+396 LSIQRLVNKYGNELW

-418 LDIIEEV
+418 LDIIEEI
-425 ITHTETINQPATRQV
+425 ITHTETSNQPATKQV
-440 SMSLHETINSIE
+440 STSLHETMTNIE
-452 NLLDN
+452 SLLDA
-457 NNYKGCVQRFYD
+457 NNYNGCVQRFYD
-469 LVERCSDTRPE
+469 LVERCSDSRPE
-480 GSILKLIQYR
+480 GSVLKLIEYR
-490 ASTIGP
+490 ASMIGP
-496 TYYQWQLKLGNLM
+496 TYYQWQTKLGSLM
-509 ERYFKIETRTNIRVE
+509 ERYYKIETRTTIRMK
-524 VLDVLTNVIQINRS
+524 VLDVLTNVIYVNRS
-538 TYEDQLIERIV
+538 RYEDELIERIV
-549 VPYLQHIDMDP
+549 VPYTQHVDVDP
-560 DITIRNVAT
+560 DITIRTVTAN
-569 HLLVDLCLECDT
+569 LLIDLCLECDT
-581 KRCLE
+581 KRCIE

-602 TPVMLDADIKD
+602 TPISMDADIKD
-613 VKTAVAGVI
+613 VKTAVVGVI
-622 KILTSKIYH
+622 KIFTSKIYR
-631 LPSSHAIRAYKVLVN
+631 LPSSHAICAYKILVN

-661 STIRYL
+661 STTRYL

-674 IRADTLYHLG
+674 IRANSLHHLG
-684 FPDPPNTSVTKFSPY
+684 ILDASNATITRFSPY
-699 LVLEHAATER
+699 LVLEH
-709 VNSSAGGNSP
+709 V
-719 PPTSPAPLQH
+719 PLQH
-729 LSCQITHMSLAHA
+729 LSCHITPISLTHG
-742 CKAVISCIKQEKDW
+742 CKTIISCIKQEKDW
-756 KVLQLVLKELPQVM
+756 KVLYLILKELPQVM

-804 SLYNVPS
+804 SLYNVPP

-817 FRAHV
+817 FRVYV

-832 HAHLEPNLQQRLIKC
+832 HAHLEPYLQQNLIKC

-855 CASQCVTSLTT
+855 CASQCVTSLTI

-879 TEVLLNLSKISA
+879 SEVLLNLSKISA
-891 TVHIAIPIL
+891 TVYIAIPII

-911 VFASFIADQYMSV
+911 VFASFIGDQYMSV

-939 YTVSLAHHVI
+939 YTVSLAYHVI

-960 RRDFVKF
+960 RKEFVKF

-977 VPFEEGHLMKS
+977 IPLEEGHLMKS
-988 DFSLINEDSSNRKRS
+988 DFSVINEDSSNRKRS

-1016 RPMMTNRIIGE
+1016 RPIMANRMIGE
-1027 SRALDLKPPIDE
+1027 SRALDLKPPMDE
-1039 ALMTFHVE
+1039 GLMNFHIE
-1047 LTETCID
+1047 LIETCID

-1060 FSTYSARPKRL
+1060 FSNYSARPKRL
-1071 PTADFLLKEGQSMT
+1071 PAADFLLKEGQSMT
-1085 WLLGNR
+1085 WILGNR

-1108 LCDNCWVACKPGPQS
+1108 LCDNCWAACKPGFLLLDHTKTHSILQ
-1123 PEHVKI
+1123 
-1129 SQSNLRRASSSET
+1129 RTSSIET
-1142 AKEEKLSRQSSGGHG
+1142 SKEDKLSRQSSGGHG
-1157 SSNANTAA
+1157 SSNANTAT

-1170 ESKKSSEDFET
+1170 ESKKSTEE
-1181 TRKDMTSDKPEK
+1181 SDSTKKEFLMEKTEK
-1193 DQVEP
+1193 DQIET
-1198 SKLEQILNSEKQED
+1198 SKLGQILNNDKQD
-1212 HVLCA
+1212 GHILCA

-1230 PTGDMSWIMRIQNSM
+1230 PTGDMSWIMRIQNST
-1245 QFETLM
+1245 QFETPM
-1251 DFPIYDIM
+1251 DFPVHDIM
-1259 ALYML
+1259 ALYMP
-1264 NQDLP
+1264 NQDTVQ
-1269 SNKQQESMSEYSGD
+1269 NKQQEAASEFSDD
-1283 EAEDS
+1283 ETEFRKRRTYKYFLLQDVPNKS
-1288 VDKNIDQP
+1288 NNQIQNEHV
-1296 QSDHSSMMKSVTSSS
+1296 KSVISSI
-1311 VSSGPIAI
+1311 VSGPIAI
-1319 PSSPVRPSP
+1319 PSSPARPSP

-1340 EEGEEDIRRSRNP
+1340 EEDTRRSRNP

-1372 SKEKLSLQQ
+1372 NKEKLNVQQ
-1381 QVDRD
+1381 QQIDKD
-1386 LSSVDLDAELK
+1386 FTCSELEIKLDAELK
-1397 KHAKNA
+1397 KHSKNI

-1427 SSDNAADHPTGLRSQ
+1427 SSENTGDHPTALRSQ

-1450 VTQTIAMS
+1450 ITQTIS
-1458 TSNTVPPSP
+1458 TTSNTVPPSP
-1467 TTMQAPGNFLGIQ
+1467 TTVQASGNYLGIQ
-1480 ARTTQI
+1480 TRPAQI
-1486 QSTMAK
+1486 QSSTTKA
-1492 PPQSPTQIYSRL
+1492 PQSPTQIYSRL
-1504 SSLDASQKQTS
+1504 SSLDYNQKQTPLT
-1515 VSVESKPPIGRNNL
+1515 VENKPPIGRTHIV
-1529 GDKKDE
+1529 DKKDE

-1543 PLPIPF
+1543 PLPLPIF

-1560 PVKKSRG
+1560 PAKKSRD
-1567 EWDNI
+1567 WDNI
-1572 RRGNSPRVKDPPRT
+1572 RRGNSPRVKEPPRT

-1599 TAHFGTTTEKP
+1599 AAHFGTTTEKP
-1610 LLVPQTTAVQRAVTN
+1610 LLVPQTTAIQRAVTN

-1637 GVLYIGAGQASNE
+1637 GVLYVGLSQASNE

-1664 EFLQRLGTLV
+1664 EFLKRLGTLV

-1681 SVFLGGLDRN
+1681 NIFLGGLDRN
-1691 GENGNF
+1691 GENGEF

-1704 VTQVAFHVATLMPA
+1704 VTQVAFHVATLMPTKA
-1718 KPSDPKCTSKK
+1718 SDPKCTSKK
-1729 QHIGNNYVTVVYNE
+1729 THIGNNYVTLVYNE
-1743 SGEPYNIQT
+1743 SDEPYNIQT

-1812 ASMVSS
+1812 ASMVCS

-1839 KRLRNR
+1839 KRLRSR
-1845 VLQESTSNNSDGA
+1845 VLQEYINNNPETA

-1865 SNKRVYMDDFTEY
+1865 INKRVYMDDFTEY